1 MADLG
6 VTVELI
12 PNFDKLESAL
22 SNYKDF
28 PIQVDAA
35 ALQKSISSAIKNAS
49 STKLKVNV
57 DTANITAQ
65 IKKAISAAGTGTTS
79 SGKAKS
85 SAASTRSSTTKSSS
99 SKSSPSGKTDAEKA
113 AERQLRT
120 MERQATSL
128 RQTMSYL
135 KNMPSP
141 IDSKAISAAE
151 TAMKKFESTTKGTAE
166 SVNALK
172 EAQQATNIAFSRNNL
187 KAAEKAERSMLDV
200 QQIRSKFGTL
210 NQGNLFGK
218 ENVDS
223 LDKMLKQYKSMADFT
238 PEKYALEKNIKK
250 MWTTVSRQNSQ
261 SVADSAL
268 ASGQKYITQL
278 QALKDKGT
286 LQNYDWTA
294 FENAKS
300 VFQNAAAG
308 TYELEQGLNG
318 LRSAWADAS
327 AQADLFNAKQTATVR
342 SQRSQEH
349 LANIYRQASE
359 TLKNNPKAAGSYFQ
373 GELRN
378 IMSRA
383 RNPGEGDSVE
393 GLQRDLAAVRSSMEE
408 LGFTSETVGQKLTRL
423 FKDHFNTA
431 IAMAGLHLLQ
441 NGLQQTLQNVI
452 DVDTA
457 MTDLKKVSEGSS
469 QDYANYLDSAGE
481 RAKSL
486 GASITDVI
494 GATSEFSR
502 LGFNLEDA
510 SNLGDWAT
518 KYMNVSEYTN
528 IEDAAQSLVS
538 TLQGFHLAAD
548 DVGSVVDRFNE
559 VGNNYAVSS
568 QGLGEALQRSAAAL
582 YAGGNS
588 LDESLGLVTAAN
600 EVVQDPDTVG
610 TWAKTLSMYLR
621 AAKADAK
628 EAGIETDGMANS
640 VSELRDTIKT
650 LTHDK
655 VDIMADKAGTQF
667 KSTTQIMRE
676 IAGVYDQ
683 LSDVDQAALLKT
695 ISGKRMAN
703 TTSALIQNW
712 STVEDVIK
720 STQNATGSAD
730 AENAKYLDSI
740 QGKLAQFQAQFQSAS
755 TSVLDSG
762 LVKGT
767 IDAGSGILGF
777 FNTLIDKLGIL
788 PGLIAPVT
796 SLLLSMNGKS
806 IIGGKGESGENIFG
820 GSGLFSWLKNYN
832 TKNHDYW
839 QEQNEILKSYA
850 QMKQKL
856 RGADFEKALSGAS
869 IQSREFAKSLDTVGN
884 EYDVVSGQIDNFT
897 AKQEKVGTLGA
908 KIASTFKG
916 IGSAIASMAV
926 SMAAAMVIQAVLN
939 GIATFIDKIHMSAKE
954 ASEITETVLS
964 NYSQATSEIDNNL
977 SSVENMRERFEELSK
992 GVSNS
997 GENISLTTEQFQEY
1011 NDIVSQLVAIN
1022 PALVQG
1028 YNDENQAIIDRNNS
1042 IERTIELLKQ
1052 QRVEEAKN
1060 AVYGGIS
1067 DNDGGLN
1074 NAQAAY
1080 VAFREEYKN
1089 ARTGEKEVDKKA
1101 ANLFTK
1107 IYSAAKDK
1115 SDKNANKVMSIIQKA
1130 TGKSYDDFV
1139 KEGKIKGSLGI
1150 SGRFSSTGWRKEY
1163 FESNA
1168 AAIKENLADI
1178 VAQLSDAGLL
1188 SNELAAEANNV
1199 AQGWNVAGDTIEAT
1213 TDTVSQMI
1221 NTAFQANEKYYD
1233 MTPEQQQFLS
1243 TFANSLDAS
1252 KLNAAG
1258 VENAATDYAEAMMK
1272 VAKYNDNAK
1281 KSMEDYADLIKN
1293 RGSMTVSEYQEKA
1306 QKAML
1311 SLKGTLRSELSKE
1324 ELDAIDFRKMFGL
1337 EDLQKQTDDLKATI
1351 TDNLS
1356 DVKITDP
1363 GKMEEIV
1370 GLYQNW
1376 VDLHKEMSKLGVT
1389 SEEVNKAT
1397 FGNLDLNDRS
1407 SVQWTKEN
1415 LEKYKSE
1422 FLSWAPDKEKKKWE
1436 NDTKAMGQ
1444 YWQNFVNDMD
1454 GSVSTVLGSWGEF
1467 GKDKIPIAFTPL
1479 LDANG
1484 TLTPLSSDEVNS
1496 YINGIVGRAASMPGE
1511 LADNILKLDKAQ
1523 YGIIADIG
1531 ATAERTADIM
1541 HFAGSDGALAQISS
1555 AIQDFCETNGYST
1568 GEFFNAVQSG
1578 SEDAMK
1584 ALAAMTMTAQDFN
1597 LDNLTGDQISTFNK
1611 IIATSGDNV
1620 SEYLG
1625 KLQAIDQAGHL
1636 GEFLD
1641 EFNKKLQAQSG
1652 AVRTVAQD
1660 LTDYQNALEKSTD
1673 NVKTHEDMVSIYDE
1687 FAKSVK
1693 KGQINTDTARA
1704 QMELLIGKVVDLKEA
1719 KKWISE
1725 NQGFFLTGKDED
1737 KVGQDLTGGFNTLH
1751 KKYNAL
1757 SKDQKALVDGMMQVD
1772 WKNGSI
1778 SVAANDVVDLARA
1791 FGMSTASLQ
1800 QFFDLVDSYS
1810 NPTETNISTVSDTVD
1825 QLNQATIDAGKNIE
1839 PSLRASKA
1847 AWDSLTVA
1855 EKQALEAAT
1864 KNTGIDPTQMTY
1876 NDIERLTNS
1885 YNALNAAMGK
1895 DFSTANVEKFFSG
1908 IGESVVTVEKLSDGT
1923 QSIDI
1928 KNVSAFVDKVKELSG
1943 LNISEGDLPTMLN
1956 LLNTKTRENGDPYK
1970 FTINGEAPITEEDTT
1985 QQMMDDLTEVF
1996 EHKYNLNIDTT
2007 EAEAKIDALIEKCKS
2022 FADGSYRTGA
2032 TDTSSKSGGVK
2043 YSEPIGPEYQ
2053 PKPIVFK
2060 TDTTQLDQAKQ
2071 NLQDLQEAGI
2081 IDPEVDINVV
2091 THMDENAQKF
2101 LAGQKLVDNS
2111 QSVSINATT
2120 HMDSPAQTIINGT
2133 LSPSIPVTVNASTNA
2148 DQETQSL
2155 LNGSK
2160 QVGVQVSAN
2169 VDTPNDPVTPA
2180 AQEMGKALDS
2190 AINKQR
2196 VVNVNTSAAISNVSS
2211 LAGLMNSVRSKTVT
2225 ITVNKKTYET
2235 TTTGSSGP
2243 GKNKYTGGYT
2253 GFTGTMTGMAS
2264 GGQSVGG
2271 KTLVGELGPEQWIS
2285 RDGKHSKIV
2294 GKHGME
2300 VIDTKRGDAIVPAN
2314 ITAGLIRGGL
2324 KQSYDGAS
2332 SSGSLANLDYG
2343 TGGKYYNWKG
2353 TSSAKTK
2360 TQKVKVTAD
2369 TSKLEDAAKEA
2380 LDKIKEEVED
2390 IIDQLEH
2397 KIYLV
2402 EKQRGDPMQIVAYYK
2417 QIQAEAK
2424 KAADRFRAQGQKD
2437 SSEYVRSQ
2445 QKTWWEAHDSIID
2458 TMKDMYDK
2466 ITSEHENAIKLAE
2479 RSLDRLLDTDKLE
2492 RSFTRAQRKIF
2503 NSAKLSQNIL
2513 NGVAKK
2519 GNPLAGIFSGIADS
2533 FETKTVDTIFS
2544 SIDGDAIESTLN
2556 GIIDHYR
2563 EAQKNLHK
2571 EAQYYRG
2578 MGYSDLSDEVAD
2590 LSDQWWEYED
2600 AVKDIKQKVIDYLSD
2615 IVDAASESVDT
2626 IQDVL
2631 DTFKKAAEE
2640 YSTNGGFISVDT
2652 FQEISKL
2659 GVEYMGYLKDENG
2672 LLTINEEMINR
2683 VIKAKTDQMALE
2695 SASAYVERL
2704 RMALQEN
2711 DVVSLNNLLNATA
2724 DLTEVQWGSVYAQL
2738 AMLDLT
2744 EEGYAQAVKNVDA
2757 YRSILS
2763 NVKSGVGIDFD
2774 DSKDSVDALFKYVED
2789 MIRDEIDQ
2797 QVDALEELKDK
2808 YSEIIDKKKESLQL
2822 SKDEADYQ
2830 DEVADK
2836 VKEMAKLQEKIN
2848 ALSLDDSR
2856 ESIAKRKDLEEQ
2868 LADLQKELGETQAN
2882 EAYDRQTDNLDKLQE
2897 AYEKEKDAEI
2907 KKLQDSISSEE
2918 KLYQMARKRIQDGWA
2933 TLYDDLIEYNTR
2945 AGSDINAKVTQAWQ
2959 DAQKAME
2966 KYNATYL
2973 EVYDRLGENGSNSS
2987 SNGSNSNTIGDS
2999 NKYGT
3004 SDAEAADIKYIVGQM
3019 KKNSDKWSKNMTKD
3033 QKDELNKKNWDWSKQ
3048 LNSKYDLGV
3057 YYDGSTGI
3065 WYDKDHDNIYSKYL
3079 GKLHS
3084 GGVVG
3089 DFSTL
3094 RQDEMIAT
3102 LQKGEIVLD
3111 KPKQQSLDSILKVM
3125 SAITSGLSASTL
3137 PDLSKTA
3144 QMPVSGVN
3152 REVITIPRENITNVT
3167 FGDTIIKGADG
3178 DTVKQHEAVSRRMV
3192 NDIIEVLKIKK

>member
-22 SNYKDF
+22 NNYKDF

-65 IKKAISAAGTGTTS
+65 IKKAISAAGSGTTS

-99 SKSSPSGKTDAEKA
+99 SKSSTSGKTDAEKA

-120 MERQATSL
+120 MERQATGL

-151 TAMKKFESTTKGTAE
+151 TAMKKFESTTKGTVE

-200 QQIRSKFGTL
+200 QQIRSKFGKL
-210 NQGNLFGK
+210 KQGNLFGE
-218 ENVDS
+218 ENVAS
-223 LDKMLKQYKSMADFT
+223 LDKMLKQYKNMADFT

-261 SVADSAL
+261 SVTDSVL

-308 TYELEQGLNG
+308 TYELEQSLNG

-359 TLKNNPKAAGSYFQ
+359 TLKNNPKAEGSYFQ

-441 NGLQQTLQNVI
+441 NGLQQTLQNVV

-730 AENAKYLDSI
+730 AENAKHLDSI
-740 QGKLAQFQAQFQSAS
+740 EGKMQQFQATFQSLS
-755 TSVLDSG
+755 TSILDSG

-767 IDAGSGILGF
+767 IGAGSGILGF
-777 FNTLIDKLGIL
+777 FDTLIDKLGVL

-820 GSGLFSWLKNYN
+820 GSGLFSSLKNYN

-856 RGADFEKALSGAS
+856 RGADFENALSGAA

-908 KIASTFKG
+908 KITSTFKG

-926 SMAAAMVIQAVLN
+926 SMAAVWVVSKLVEGAI
-939 GIATFIDKIHMSAKE
+939 TTIDKSFMTGAE
-954 ASEITETVLS
+954 AVEVTSKNLE
-964 NYSQATSEIDNNL
+964 NYTSSSKAIEENI
-977 SSVENMRERFEELSK
+977 SSVEGLRDRFEELAK
-992 GVSNS
+992 GVSSS
-997 GENISLTTEQFQEY
+997 GENISLSAEQFQEY

-1028 YNDENQAIIDRNNS
+1028 YNNENQAIIDKNNS

-1052 QRVEEAKN
+1052 QRVEEAKK
-1060 AVYGGIS
+1060 AVYGGA
-1067 DNDGGLN
+1067 DENDDGKT
-1074 NAQAAY
+1074 NAQAAFLSSKDAY
-1080 VAFREEYKN
+1080 ETAKKTQSEIGQSFDTFIEKVFSEANSGEN
-1089 ARTGEKEVDKKA
+1089 ASKTNSGKIKSILKKYTG
-1101 ANLFTK
+1101 
-1107 IYSAAKDK
+1107 
-1115 SDKNANKVMSIIQKA
+1115 Q
-1130 TGKSYDDFV
+1130 SYDDYV
-1139 KEGKIKGSLGI
+1139 KQYGITGTGGMKYYLLANTEAIRENI
-1150 SGRFSSTGWRKEY
+1150 SG
-1163 FESNA
+1163 
-1168 AAIKENLADI
+1168 I
-1178 VAQLSDAGLL
+1178 VAD
-1188 SNELAAEANNV
+1188 
-1199 AQGWNVAGDTIEAT
+1199 
-1213 TDTVSQMI
+1213 
-1221 NTAFQANEKYYD
+1221 
-1233 MTPEQQQFLS
+1233 
-1243 TFANSLDAS
+1243 
-1252 KLNAAG
+1252 LNAADVLSG
-1258 VENAATDYAEAMMK
+1258 SLASEATNIAQQWGNAGKQIENSTSDLSSMIGMAFQTDEDYYDGLTKNQQMFLDAFSSGIDSSILATNTEDAATDYAEAMMK

-1281 KSMEDYADLIKN
+1281 KSMEDYTDLIQN
-1293 RGSMTVSEYQEKA
+1293 RGSMTLLQYREQA
-1306 QKAML
+1306 QKAMM
-1311 SLKGTLRSELSKE
+1311 SLKGALRSELTE
-1324 ELDAIDFRKMFGL
+1324 DELNAIDFRKIFGV
-1337 EDLQKQTDDLKATI
+1337 EDFQKQTDDLKATI

-1370 GLYQNW
+1370 CLYQNW

-1389 SEEVNKAT
+1389 SEELNKAT

-1422 FLSWAPDKEKKKWE
+1422 FLSWAPEKEKKKWE
-1436 NDTKAMGQ
+1436 NDTKAMGK
-1444 YWQNFVNDMD
+1444 YWQNFVKDMD
-1454 GSVSTVLGSWGEF
+1454 GSVSTVLGSWGTF
-1467 GKDKIPIAFTPL
+1467 GKDEIPIAFTPL

-1496 YINGIVGRAASMPGE
+1496 YINGIVGRAASMPGK

-1531 ATAERTADIM
+1531 DTAERTAEIM

-1555 AIQDFCETNGYST
+1555 AIQEFCATNGYST
-1568 GEFFNAVQSG
+1568 GEFFNAIQSG

-1597 LDNLTGDQISTFNK
+1597 LDNLTGDQLSTFDK
-1611 IIATSGDNV
+1611 IIATSGDNI

-1660 LTDYQNALEKSTD
+1660 LTDYQTALEKSTD

-1876 NDIERLTNS
+1876 NDIERLTDS

-1985 QQMMDDLTEVF
+1985 QRMMDDLTEVF

-2007 EAEAKIDALIEKCKS
+2007 EAEAKIDALIEKLKS
-2022 FADGSYRTGA
+2022 FADGSYRTGT
-2032 TDTSSKSGGVK
+2032 TDTSDKSGGVK

-2148 DQETQSL
+2148 DKETQSL

-2190 AINKQR
+2190 AINKPR
-2196 VVNVNTSAAISNVSS
+2196 VVNVNTSAAISNVDS
-2211 LAGLMNSVRSKTVT
+2211 LVGSIKSVKSKTVT
-2225 ITVNKKTYET
+2225 IHVNTVQTTRTEAQTAADIRSRREGNKKQ
-2235 TTTGSSGP
+2235 
-2243 GKNKYTGGYT
+2243 
-2253 GFTGTMTGMAS
+2253 GFTGHVGKMTQYAS

-2324 KQSYDGAS
+2324 KQSYNGAS
-2332 SSGSLANLDYG
+2332 SSGALANLAYG
-2343 TGGKYYNWKG
+2343 TGGKYYNANG

-2417 QIQAEAK
+2417 QIQDEAK
-2424 KAADRFRAQGQKD
+2424 KAADKFRAQGQKD

-2466 ITSEHENAIKLAE
+2466 ITSEHENAVKLAE

-2571 EAQYYRG
+2571 EAQFYRG

-2600 AVKDIKQKVIDYLSD
+2600 AVKDVKQKVIDYLSD
-2615 IVDAASESVDT
+2615 IVDAASDSVDT

-2631 DTFKKAAEE
+2631 DTFKDAAKE

-2652 FQEISKL
+2652 FQEIMKL
-2659 GVEYMGYLKDENG
+2659 GPESLGYLQDENG
-2672 LLTINEEMINR
+2672 LLTINEEAIKK
-2683 VIKAKTDQMALE
+2683 VIKAKNEQLALE
-2695 SASAYVERL
+2695 SAAAYVESLRL
-2704 RMALQEN
+2704 ALQEN

-2744 EEGYAQAVKNVDA
+2744 KEGYQKAVAQIDMRRKL
-2757 YRSILS
+2757 LS
-2763 NVKSGVGIDFD
+2763 NVQEGVGIDVD
-2774 DSKDSVDALFKYVED
+2774 DMKDGV
-2789 MIRDEIDQ
+2789 DEIFDYVKEMIKDNIDR

-2822 SKDEADYQ
+2822 TKDEADYQ

-2868 LADLQKELGETQAN
+2868 LADLQKELASDQADH
-2882 EAYDRQTDNLDKLQE
+2882 AYDKQTDNLDKMQE
-2897 AYEKEKDAEI
+2897 SYEKEKDAEI
-2907 KKLQDSISSEE
+2907 KKLQESIQSAER
-2918 KLYQMARKRIQDGWA
+2918 LDAAARKYIKENWNNLYT
-2933 TLYDDLIEYNTR
+2933 TLETWNEEY
-2945 AGSDINAKVTQAWQ
+2945 GSHLTKELQTSWSKALDAAKQYGDYLTALDAIGSGGTNANKT
-2959 DAQKAME
+2959 
-2966 KYNATYL
+2966 
-2973 EVYDRLGENGSNSS
+2973 GS
-2987 SNGSNSNTIGDS
+2987 SNVLGDS
-2999 NKYGT
+2999 SK
-3004 SDAEAADIKYIVGQM
+3004 ADISNEDHIKYIVDQM
-3019 KKNSDKWSKNMTKD
+3019 EKNSAAWFGASEAK
-3033 QKDELNKKNWDWSKQ
+3033 QKELNEANLQ
-3048 LNSKYDLGV
+3048 LSNALRQYGEDPKRVNGTWYASDGTLLYEKYH
-3057 YYDGSTGI
+3057 T
-3065 WYDKDHDNIYSKYL
+3065 
-3079 GKLHS
+3079 

-3089 DFSTL
+3089 DASTL
-3094 RQDEMIAT
+3094 RQDEMMAI

-3125 SAITSGLSASTL
+3125 SAITSGLSASAM

>member
-1 MADLG
+1 
-6 VTVELI
+6 
-12 PNFDKLESAL
+12 
-22 SNYKDF
+22 
-28 PIQVDAA
+28 
-35 ALQKSISSAIKNAS
+35 
-49 STKLKVNV
+49 
-57 DTANITAQ
+57 
-65 IKKAISAAGTGTTS
+65 
-79 SGKAKS
+79 
-85 SAASTRSSTTKSSS
+85 
-99 SKSSPSGKTDAEKA
+99 
-113 AERQLRT
+113 
-120 MERQATSL
+120 
-128 RQTMSYL
+128 
-135 KNMPSP
+135 
-141 IDSKAISAAE
+141 
-151 TAMKKFESTTKGTAE
+151 
-166 SVNALK
+166 
-172 EAQQATNIAFSRNNL
+172 
-187 KAAEKAERSMLDV
+187 
-200 QQIRSKFGTL
+200 
-210 NQGNLFGK
+210 
-218 ENVDS
+218 
-223 LDKMLKQYKSMADFT
+223 
-238 PEKYALEKNIKK
+238 
-250 MWTTVSRQNSQ
+250 
-261 SVADSAL
+261 
-268 ASGQKYITQL
+268 
-278 QALKDKGT
+278 
-286 LQNYDWTA
+286 
-294 FENAKS
+294 
-300 VFQNAAAG
+300 
-308 TYELEQGLNG
+308 
-318 LRSAWADAS
+318 
-327 AQADLFNAKQTATVR
+327 
-342 SQRSQEH
+342 
-349 LANIYRQASE
+349 
-359 TLKNNPKAAGSYFQ
+359 
-373 GELRN
+373 
-378 IMSRA
+378 
-383 RNPGEGDSVE
+383 
-393 GLQRDLAAVRSSMEE
+393 
-408 LGFTSETVGQKLTRL
+408 
-423 FKDHFNTA
+423 
-431 IAMAGLHLLQ
+431 
-441 NGLQQTLQNVI
+441 
-452 DVDTA
+452 
-457 MTDLKKVSEGSS
+457 
-469 QDYANYLDSAGE
+469 
-481 RAKSL
+481 
-486 GASITDVI
+486 
-494 GATSEFSR
+494 
-502 LGFNLEDA
+502 
-510 SNLGDWAT
+510 
-518 KYMNVSEYTN
+518 
-528 IEDAAQSLVS
+528 
-538 TLQGFHLAAD
+538 
-548 DVGSVVDRFNE
+548 
-559 VGNNYAVSS
+559 
-568 QGLGEALQRSAAAL
+568 
-582 YAGGNS
+582 
-588 LDESLGLVTAAN
+588 
-600 EVVQDPDTVG
+600 
-610 TWAKTLSMYLR
+610 
-621 AAKADAK
+621 
-628 EAGIETDGMANS
+628 
-640 VSELRDTIKT
+640 
-650 LTHDK
+650 
-655 VDIMADKAGTQF
+655 
-667 KSTTQIMRE
+667 
-676 IAGVYDQ
+676 
-683 LSDVDQAALLKT
+683 
-695 ISGKRMAN
+695 MAN

-856 RGADFEKALSGAS
+856 SGADFEKALSGAS

-884 EYDVVSGQIDNFT
+884 EYDVVSGKIDNFT

-926 SMAAAMVIQAVLN
+926 SMAAAMVIQTVLT

-1089 ARTGEKEVDKKA
+1089 ARAGEKEVDKKA

-1139 KEGKIKGSLGI
+1139 KEGEIKGSLGI

-1243 TFANSLDAS
+1243 TFSNSLDAS

-1281 KSMEDYADLIKN
+1281 KSMGDYADLIKN

-1389 SEEVNKAT
+1389 SKELNKAT

-1407 SVQWTKEN
+1407 SIQWTKEN

-1422 FLSWAPDKEKKKWE
+1422 FLSWAPEKEKKKWE
-1436 NDTKAMGQ
+1436 NDTKAMGK

-1568 GEFFNAVQSG
+1568 GEFFNAIQSG
-1578 SEDAMK
+1578 SEDAIK

-1597 LDNLTGDQISTFNK
+1597 LDNLTGDQISTFDK

-1876 NDIERLTNS
+1876 NDIKRLTDS

-2022 FADGSYRTGA
+2022 IADGSYRTGA
-2032 TDTSSKSGGVK
+2032 TDTSDKSGGVR

-2091 THMDENAQKF
+2091 THMDENSQKF

-2190 AINKQR
+2190 AINKPR
-2196 VVNVNTSAAISNVSS
+2196 VVNVNTSAALSNVNS
-2211 LAGLMNSVRSKTVT
+2211 LVGSINSVKSKTVT

-2235 TTTGSSGP
+2235 TTDDSSGP

-2264 GGQSVGG
+2264 GGKSVGG

-2332 SSGSLANLDYG
+2332 SSGALANLDYG

-2353 TSSAKTK
+2353 PSSAKTK
-2360 TQKVKVTAD
+2360 IQKVKVTAD

-2417 QIQAEAK
+2417 QIQDEAK

-2600 AVKDIKQKVIDYLSD
+2600 AVKDVKQKVIDYLSD
-2615 IVDAASESVDT
+2615 IVDAASDSVDT

-2631 DTFKKAAEE
+2631 DTFKDAAKE

-2652 FQEISKL
+2652 FQEIMKL
-2659 GVEYMGYLKDENG
+2659 GPEYLGYLQDENG
-2672 LLTINEEMINR
+2672 LLTINEEAIKK
-2683 VIKAKTDQMALE
+2683 VIKAKNEQLALE
-2695 SASAYVERL
+2695 SAAAYVESLRL
-2704 RMALQEN
+2704 ALQEN

-2738 AMLDLT
+2738 AMLNLT
-2744 EEGYAQAVKNVDA
+2744 KEGYQKAVAQINM
-2757 YRSILS
+2757 RRNLLS
-2763 NVKSGVGIDFD
+2763 NVQEGVGIDVD
-2774 DSKDSVDALFKYVED
+2774 DMKDGV
-2789 MIRDEIDQ
+2789 DEIFDYVKEMIKDNIDR

-2808 YSEIIDKKKESLQL
+2808 YGEIIDKKKESLQL
-2822 SKDEADYQ
+2822 TKDEADYQ

-2868 LADLQKELGETQAN
+2868 LADLQKELASDQADH
-2882 EAYDRQTDNLDKLQE
+2882 AYDKQTDNLDKMQE

-2907 KKLQDSISSEE
+2907 KKLQESIQSAERLDAAARKYIKENWNNLYTTLETWNEKYGSHLTKELQASWSKALDAAKQYGDYLTALDAIGSSGANANKTGTDSNVVGTSQQLSDSDKQDISSIVERM
-2918 KLYQMARKRIQDGWA
+2918 KAR
-2933 TLYDDLIEYNTR
+2933 
-2945 AGSDINAKVTQAWQ
+2945 SD
-2959 DAQKAME
+2959 
-2966 KYNATYL
+2966 
-2973 EVYDRLGENGSNSS
+2973 S
-2987 SNGSNSNTIGDS
+2987 
-2999 NKYGT
+2999 
-3004 SDAEAADIKYIVGQM
+3004 
-3019 KKNSDKWSKNMTKD
+3019 WSPNMTKTERD
-3033 QKDELNKKNWDWSKQ
+3033 ALNKANNDDAQ
-3048 LNSKYDLGV
+3048 TINTKYKLGF
-3057 YYDGSTGI
+3057 YYNGHTGVWRDKDGNNI
-3065 WYDKDHDNIYSKYL
+3065 YDKWLKVYHT
-3079 GKLHS
+3079 

-3089 DFSTL
+3089 DASTL
-3094 RQDEMIAT
+3094 RQDEMMAI

-3125 SAITSGLSASTL
+3125 SAITSGLSASAL
-3137 PDLSKTA
+3137 PDLSKAA

-3152 REVITIPRENITNVT
+3152 REVVTIPRENVTNVT

>member
-1 MADLG
+1 
-6 VTVELI
+6 
-12 PNFDKLESAL
+12 
-22 SNYKDF
+22 
-28 PIQVDAA
+28 
-35 ALQKSISSAIKNAS
+35 
-49 STKLKVNV
+49 
-57 DTANITAQ
+57 
-65 IKKAISAAGTGTTS
+65 
-79 SGKAKS
+79 
-85 SAASTRSSTTKSSS
+85 
-99 SKSSPSGKTDAEKA
+99 
-113 AERQLRT
+113 
-120 MERQATSL
+120 
-128 RQTMSYL
+128 
-135 KNMPSP
+135 
-141 IDSKAISAAE
+141 
-151 TAMKKFESTTKGTAE
+151 
-166 SVNALK
+166 
-172 EAQQATNIAFSRNNL
+172 
-187 KAAEKAERSMLDV
+187 
-200 QQIRSKFGTL
+200 
-210 NQGNLFGK
+210 
-218 ENVDS
+218 
-223 LDKMLKQYKSMADFT
+223 
-238 PEKYALEKNIKK
+238 
-250 MWTTVSRQNSQ
+250 
-261 SVADSAL
+261 
-268 ASGQKYITQL
+268 
-278 QALKDKGT
+278 
-286 LQNYDWTA
+286 
-294 FENAKS
+294 
-300 VFQNAAAG
+300 
-308 TYELEQGLNG
+308 
-318 LRSAWADAS
+318 
-327 AQADLFNAKQTATVR
+327 
-342 SQRSQEH
+342 
-349 LANIYRQASE
+349 
-359 TLKNNPKAAGSYFQ
+359 
-373 GELRN
+373 
-378 IMSRA
+378 
-383 RNPGEGDSVE
+383 
-393 GLQRDLAAVRSSMEE
+393 
-408 LGFTSETVGQKLTRL
+408 
-423 FKDHFNTA
+423 
-431 IAMAGLHLLQ
+431 
-441 NGLQQTLQNVI
+441 
-452 DVDTA
+452 
-457 MTDLKKVSEGSS
+457 
-469 QDYANYLDSAGE
+469 
-481 RAKSL
+481 
-486 GASITDVI
+486 
-494 GATSEFSR
+494 
-502 LGFNLEDA
+502 
-510 SNLGDWAT
+510 
-518 KYMNVSEYTN
+518 
-528 IEDAAQSLVS
+528 
-538 TLQGFHLAAD
+538 
-548 DVGSVVDRFNE
+548 
-559 VGNNYAVSS
+559 
-568 QGLGEALQRSAAAL
+568 
-582 YAGGNS
+582 
-588 LDESLGLVTAAN
+588 
-600 EVVQDPDTVG
+600 
-610 TWAKTLSMYLR
+610 
-621 AAKADAK
+621 
-628 EAGIETDGMANS
+628 
-640 VSELRDTIKT
+640 
-650 LTHDK
+650 
-655 VDIMADKAGTQF
+655 
-667 KSTTQIMRE
+667 
-676 IAGVYDQ
+676 
-683 LSDVDQAALLKT
+683 
-695 ISGKRMAN
+695 MAN
-703 TTSALIQNW
+703 TTAALIQNW

-730 AENAKYLDSI
+730 AENAKHLDSI
-740 QGKLAQFQAQFQSAS
+740 QGKMQQFQAQFQSVS

-777 FNTLIDKLGIL
+777 FNTLIDKLGVL
-788 PGLIAPVT
+788 PGLLAPVT

-820 GSGLFSWLKNYN
+820 GSGLFSSLKNYN

-856 RGADFEKALSGAS
+856 RGADFENALSGAA

-908 KIASTFKG
+908 KITSTFKG

-926 SMAAAMVIQAVLN
+926 SMAAVWVVSKLVEGAI
-939 GIATFIDKIHMSAKE
+939 TTIDKSFMTGAE
-954 ASEITETVLS
+954 AVEVTSKNLE
-964 NYSQATSEIDNNL
+964 NYTSSSKAIEENI
-977 SSVENMRERFEELSK
+977 SSVEGLRDRFEELAK
-992 GVSNS
+992 GVSSS
-997 GENISLTTEQFQEY
+997 GENISLSAEQFQEY

-1028 YNDENQAIIDRNNS
+1028 YNNENQAIIDKNNS

-1052 QRVEEAKN
+1052 QRVEEAKK
-1060 AVYGGIS
+1060 AVYGGA
-1067 DNDGGLN
+1067 DENDDGKT
-1074 NAQAAY
+1074 NAQAAFLSSKDAY
-1080 VAFREEYKN
+1080 ETAKKTQSEIGQSFDTFIEKVFSEANSGEN
-1089 ARTGEKEVDKKA
+1089 ASKTNSGKIKSILKKYTG
-1101 ANLFTK
+1101 
-1107 IYSAAKDK
+1107 
-1115 SDKNANKVMSIIQKA
+1115 Q
-1130 TGKSYDDFV
+1130 SYDDYV
-1139 KEGKIKGSLGI
+1139 KQYGITGTGGMKYYLLANTEAIRENI
-1150 SGRFSSTGWRKEY
+1150 SG
-1163 FESNA
+1163 
-1168 AAIKENLADI
+1168 I
-1178 VAQLSDAGLL
+1178 VAD
-1188 SNELAAEANNV
+1188 
-1199 AQGWNVAGDTIEAT
+1199 
-1213 TDTVSQMI
+1213 
-1221 NTAFQANEKYYD
+1221 
-1233 MTPEQQQFLS
+1233 
-1243 TFANSLDAS
+1243 
-1252 KLNAAG
+1252 LNAADVLSG
-1258 VENAATDYAEAMMK
+1258 SLASEATNIAQQWGNAGKQIENSTSDLSSMIGMAFQTDEDYYDGLTKNQQMFLDAFSSGIDSSILATNTEDAATDYAEAMMK

-1281 KSMEDYADLIKN
+1281 KSMEDYTDLIQN
-1293 RGSMTVSEYQEKA
+1293 RGSMTLLQYREQA
-1306 QKAML
+1306 QKAMM
-1311 SLKGTLRSELSKE
+1311 SLKGALRSELTE
-1324 ELDAIDFRKMFGL
+1324 DELNAIDFRKIFGV
-1337 EDLQKQTDDLKATI
+1337 EDFQKQTDDLKATI

-1389 SEEVNKAT
+1389 SEELNKAT

-1422 FLSWAPDKEKKKWE
+1422 FLSWAPEKEKKKWE
-1436 NDTKAMGQ
+1436 NDTKAMGK
-1444 YWQNFVNDMD
+1444 YWQNFVKDMD
-1454 GSVSTVLGSWGEF
+1454 GSVSTVLGSWGTF
-1467 GKDKIPIAFTPL
+1467 GKDEIPIAFTPL

-1496 YINGIVGRAASMPGE
+1496 YINGIVGRAASMPGK

-1531 ATAERTADIM
+1531 DTAERTADIM

-1555 AIQDFCETNGYST
+1555 AIQEFCATNGYST
-1568 GEFFNAVQSG
+1568 GEFFNAIQSG

-1597 LDNLTGDQISTFNK
+1597 LDNLTGDQMSTFNK

-1876 NDIERLTNS
+1876 NDIERLTDS

-2022 FADGSYRTGA
+2022 IADGSYRTGA
-2032 TDTSSKSGGVK
+2032 TDTSDKSGGVK

-2190 AINKQR
+2190 AINKPR

-2324 KQSYDGAS
+2324 KQSYNGAS
-2332 SSGSLANLDYG
+2332 SSGALANLDYG

-2397 KIYLV
+2397 KIYLL
-2402 EKQRGDPMQIVAYYK
+2402 EEQHGDPYQIVTYYK
-2417 QIQAEAK
+2417 QIMDEAN
-2424 KAADRFRAQGQKD
+2424 KAANKFRAQGQKD
-2437 SSEYVRSQ
+2437 SSEYIRNL
-2445 QKTWWEAHDSIID
+2445 QKEWWSAHDAIID

-2466 ITSEHENAIKLAE
+2466 ITSEHENAVKLAE
-2479 RSLDRLLDTDKLE
+2479 RSLDRMLDTDKLE

-2571 EAQYYRG
+2571 EAQFYRG

-2600 AVKDIKQKVIDYLSD
+2600 AVKDVKQKVIDYLSD

>member
-22 SNYKDF
+22 NNYKDF

-65 IKKAISAAGTGTTS
+65 IKKAISAAGTGTNS

-85 SAASTRSSTTKSSS
+85 SATSTRSSTTKSSP
-99 SKSSPSGKTDAEKA
+99 SKSSTSGKTDAEKA

-120 MERQATSL
+120 MERQATGL

-151 TAMKKFESTTKGTAE
+151 TAMKKFESTTKGTVE

-200 QQIRSKFGTL
+200 QQIRSKFGKL
-210 NQGNLFGK
+210 KQGNLFGE
-218 ENVDS
+218 ENVAS

-261 SVADSAL
+261 SVTDSVL

-359 TLKNNPKAAGSYFQ
+359 TLKNNPKAAGSYLQ

-839 QEQNEILKSYA
+839 KGQNEILKSYA

-856 RGADFEKALSGAS
+856 SGADFEKALSGAS

-884 EYDVVSGQIDNFT
+884 ECDVVNGQIDNFT
-897 AKQEKVGTLGA
+897 AKQEKIGTLGA

-916 IGSAIASMAV
+916 VGSAIASMAV
-926 SMAAAMVIQAVLN
+926 SMAAIWA
-939 GIATFIDKIHMSAKE
+939 ATQLIRIGAEQIDKSFMTGAE
-954 ASEITETVLS
+954 AAEV
-964 NYSQATSEIDNNL
+964 TSENIESYT
-977 SSVENMRERFEELSK
+977 SSSKAIEENISTVEGLRDKFEELSK
-992 GVSNS
+992 GVSSS
-997 GENISLTTEQFQEY
+997 GENISLTAEQFQEY

-1028 YNDENQAIIDRNNS
+1028 YNDENQAIIDKNNS

-1060 AVYGGIS
+1060 AVYGGAS
-1067 DNDGGLN
+1067 ENDGGKT
-1074 NAQAAY
+1074 NAQAAFL
-1080 VAFREEYKN
+1080 ASKDEYKKAKQNQQMVGNQIETFINN
-1089 ARTGEKEVDKKA
+1089 A
-1101 ANLFTK
+1101 FTQAVADRQGYK
-1107 IYSAAKDK
+1107 V
-1115 SDKNANKVMSIIQKA
+1115 KNILQKYL
-1130 TGKSYDDFV
+1130 GNSYDDYLDQY
-1139 KEGKIKGSLGI
+1139 GLTKGGMADYLN
-1150 SGRFSSTGWRKEY
+1150 K
-1163 FESNA
+1163 NA
-1168 AAIKENLADI
+1168 DAVHDNIAAIVSELNEAGVLTSNMSSEGSNLIQSWGLAGE
-1178 VAQLSDAGLL
+1178 QLKNSIGDL
-1188 SNELAAEANNV
+1188 SN
-1199 AQGWNVAGDTIEAT
+1199 
-1213 TDTVSQMI
+1213 MI
-1221 NTAFQANEKYYD
+1221 GMAFQTDEAYYD
-1233 MTPEQQQFLS
+1233 TLTEKQQSFLDN
-1243 TFANSLDAS
+1243 FANSIDSSILEGD
-1252 KLNAAG
+1252 L
-1258 VENAATDYAEAMMK
+1258 ENSATDYATAMMK

-1281 KSMEDYADLIKN
+1281 KSMEDYANLIEN

-1422 FLSWAPDKEKKKWE
+1422 FLSWAPEKEKKKWE

-1444 YWQNFVNDMD
+1444 YWQNFVKDMD
-1454 GSVSTVLGSWGEF
+1454 GSVSTVLGSWGTF
-1467 GKDKIPIAFTPL
+1467 GKDEIPIAFTPL

-1531 ATAERTADIM
+1531 DTAERTADIM

-1555 AIQDFCETNGYST
+1555 AIQEFCATNGYST
-1568 GEFFNAVQSG
+1568 GEFFNAIQSG

-2022 FADGSYRTGA
+2022 FADGSYRTGT
-2032 TDTSSKSGGVK
+2032 TDESGKSGGVK

-2169 VDTPNDPVTPA
+2169 VDTPNDPVTPV

-2190 AINKQR
+2190 AIDKPR
-2196 VVNVNTSAAISNVSS
+2196 VVNVNTSAAISNVDS
-2211 LAGLMNSVRSKTVT
+2211 LVGSMKSVKSKTVT
-2225 ITVNKKTYET
+2225 IRVNTIQTTRTEAQTAADIHSRRVGNKTQDFA
-2235 TTTGSSGP
+2235 GHV
-2243 GKNKYTGGYT
+2243 GK
-2253 GFTGTMTGMAS
+2253 MTQYAS

-2402 EKQRGDPMQIVAYYK
+2402 EKLHGDPMQIVAYYK
-2417 QIQAEAK
+2417 QIQDEAK
-2424 KAADRFRAQGQKD
+2424 KAADKFRAQGQKD

-2466 ITSEHENAIKLAE
+2466 ITSEHENAVKLAE

-2600 AVKDIKQKVIDYLSD
+2600 AVKDVKQKVIDYLSD
-2615 IVDAASESVDT
+2615 IVDAASDSVDT
-2626 IQDVL
+2626 VQDVL

-2724 DLTEVQWGSVYAQL
+2724 DLTEVQWSSVYAQL

-2744 EEGYAQAVKNVDA
+2744 KEGYEQAVKNVDA

-2822 SKDEADYQ
+2822 SKDEAEYQ

-2836 VKEMAKLQEKIN
+2836 VKDMAKLQEKIN

-3125 SAITSGLSASTL
+3125 SAITSGLSASAL
-3137 PDLSKTA
+3137 PGLSKTA

-3152 REVITIPRENITNVT
+3152 REVVTIPRENITNVT

>member
-1 MADLG
+1 
-6 VTVELI
+6 
-12 PNFDKLESAL
+12 
-22 SNYKDF
+22 
-28 PIQVDAA
+28 
-35 ALQKSISSAIKNAS
+35 
-49 STKLKVNV
+49 
-57 DTANITAQ
+57 
-65 IKKAISAAGTGTTS
+65 
-79 SGKAKS
+79 
-85 SAASTRSSTTKSSS
+85 
-99 SKSSPSGKTDAEKA
+99 
-113 AERQLRT
+113 
-120 MERQATSL
+120 
-128 RQTMSYL
+128 
-135 KNMPSP
+135 
-141 IDSKAISAAE
+141 
-151 TAMKKFESTTKGTAE
+151 
-166 SVNALK
+166 
-172 EAQQATNIAFSRNNL
+172 
-187 KAAEKAERSMLDV
+187 
-200 QQIRSKFGTL
+200 
-210 NQGNLFGK
+210 
-218 ENVDS
+218 
-223 LDKMLKQYKSMADFT
+223 
-238 PEKYALEKNIKK
+238 
-250 MWTTVSRQNSQ
+250 
-261 SVADSAL
+261 
-268 ASGQKYITQL
+268 
-278 QALKDKGT
+278 
-286 LQNYDWTA
+286 
-294 FENAKS
+294 
-300 VFQNAAAG
+300 
-308 TYELEQGLNG
+308 
-318 LRSAWADAS
+318 
-327 AQADLFNAKQTATVR
+327 
-342 SQRSQEH
+342 
-349 LANIYRQASE
+349 
-359 TLKNNPKAAGSYFQ
+359 
-373 GELRN
+373 
-378 IMSRA
+378 
-383 RNPGEGDSVE
+383 
-393 GLQRDLAAVRSSMEE
+393 
-408 LGFTSETVGQKLTRL
+408 
-423 FKDHFNTA
+423 
-431 IAMAGLHLLQ
+431 
-441 NGLQQTLQNVI
+441 
-452 DVDTA
+452 
-457 MTDLKKVSEGSS
+457 
-469 QDYANYLDSAGE
+469 
-481 RAKSL
+481 
-486 GASITDVI
+486 
-494 GATSEFSR
+494 
-502 LGFNLEDA
+502 
-510 SNLGDWAT
+510 
-518 KYMNVSEYTN
+518 
-528 IEDAAQSLVS
+528 
-538 TLQGFHLAAD
+538 
-548 DVGSVVDRFNE
+548 
-559 VGNNYAVSS
+559 
-568 QGLGEALQRSAAAL
+568 
-582 YAGGNS
+582 
-588 LDESLGLVTAAN
+588 
-600 EVVQDPDTVG
+600 
-610 TWAKTLSMYLR
+610 
-621 AAKADAK
+621 
-628 EAGIETDGMANS
+628 
-640 VSELRDTIKT
+640 
-650 LTHDK
+650 
-655 VDIMADKAGTQF
+655 
-667 KSTTQIMRE
+667 
-676 IAGVYDQ
+676 
-683 LSDVDQAALLKT
+683 
-695 ISGKRMAN
+695 MAN

-720 STQNATGSAD
+720 STQNAAGSAD

-762 LVKGT
+762 FVKGT

-777 FNTLIDKLGIL
+777 FNTLIDKAGVI
-788 PGLIAPVT
+788 PGLITPIA
-796 SLLLSMNGKS
+796 SLFMSMNGKGL
-806 IIGGKGESGENIFG
+806 IGGKGEFGENTLD

-832 TKNHDYW
+832 TKNRDYW

-856 RGADFEKALSGAS
+856 SGADFEKALSGAS

-884 EYDVVSGQIDNFT
+884 AEDVVFSKIDNFT
-897 AKQEKVGTLGA
+897 AKQEKIGTLGA

-926 SMAAAMVIQAVLN
+926 SMAAVWA
-939 GIATFIDKIHMSAKE
+939 ATQLIRIGADQIDKSFMTGAE
-954 ASEITETVLS
+954 AAEV
-964 NYSQATSEIDNNL
+964 TSENIENYT
-977 SSVENMRERFEELSK
+977 SSSKAIEENISTVEGLRDKFEELSK
-992 GVSNS
+992 GVSSS
-997 GENISLTTEQFQEY
+997 GENISLTAEQFQEY

-1028 YNDENQAIIDRNNS
+1028 YNDENQAIIDKNNS

-1060 AVYGGIS
+1060 AVYGGTS
-1067 DNDGGLN
+1067 ENDGGKTNAQVAFLASKDEYKKAKQNQQMVGNQIETFIN
-1074 NAQAAY
+1074 NAFTQA
-1080 VAFREEYKN
+1080 VADKQGYK
-1089 ARTGEKEVDKKA
+1089 V
-1101 ANLFTK
+1101 
-1107 IYSAAKDK
+1107 
-1115 SDKNANKVMSIIQKA
+1115 KNILQKYL
-1130 TGKSYDDFV
+1130 GNSYDDYLDQY
-1139 KEGKIKGSLGI
+1139 GLTKGGMADYLN
-1150 SGRFSSTGWRKEY
+1150 K
-1163 FESNA
+1163 NA
-1168 AAIKENLADI
+1168 DAVHDNIAAIVSELNEAGVLTSNMSSEGSNLIQSWGLAGE
-1178 VAQLSDAGLL
+1178 QLKNSIGDL
-1188 SNELAAEANNV
+1188 SN
-1199 AQGWNVAGDTIEAT
+1199 
-1213 TDTVSQMI
+1213 MI
-1221 NTAFQANEKYYD
+1221 GMAFQTDEAYYD
-1233 MTPEQQQFLS
+1233 TLTEKQQSFLDN
-1243 TFANSLDAS
+1243 FADSIDSSILEGDLENS
-1252 KLNAAG
+1252 
-1258 VENAATDYAEAMMK
+1258 ATDYATAMMK

-1281 KSMEDYADLIKN
+1281 KSMEDYANLIEN

-1351 TDNLS
+1351 TDNLA

-1454 GSVSTVLGSWGEF
+1454 GSVSTVLGSWGTF
-1467 GKDKIPIAFTPL
+1467 GKDEIPIAFTPL

-1496 YINGIVGRAASMPGE
+1496 YINGIVGRAASMPGK

-1531 ATAERTADIM
+1531 DTAERTADIM

-1555 AIQDFCETNGYST
+1555 AIQEFCATNGYST
-1568 GEFFNAVQSG
+1568 GEFFNAIQSG

-2600 AVKDIKQKVIDYLSD
+2600 AVKDVKQKVIDYLSD

-2774 DSKDSVDALFKYVED
+2774 DSKDSIDALFKYVED

-2868 LADLQKELGETQAN
+2868 LADLQKELASDQADH
-2882 EAYDRQTDNLDKLQE
+2882 AYDKQTDNLDKMQE

-2987 SNGSNSNTIGDS
+2987 SNGSNSNIIGDS

-3004 SDAEAADIKYIVGQM
+3004 GDADAAGIARIVAKM
-3019 KKNSDKWSKNMTKD
+3019 KKNSDTWSANMTAE
-3033 QKDELNKKNWDWSKQ
+3033 QKKALNQKNADYAGQ
-3048 LNSKYDLGV
+3048 LNSQYDLGV
-3057 YYDGSTGI
+3057 HYDGHTGV
-3065 WYDKDHDNIYSKYL
+3065 WYDKYGNNIYDKYL
-3079 GKLHS
+3079 GIYHT

-3089 DFSTL
+3089 DASTL
-3094 RQDEMIAT
+3094 RQDEMMAI

-3125 SAITSGLSASTL
+3125 SAITSGLSASAL

-3152 REVITIPRENITNVT
+3152 REVVTIPRENVTNVT

>member
-1 MADLG
+1 
-6 VTVELI
+6 
-12 PNFDKLESAL
+12 
-22 SNYKDF
+22 
-28 PIQVDAA
+28 
-35 ALQKSISSAIKNAS
+35 
-49 STKLKVNV
+49 
-57 DTANITAQ
+57 
-65 IKKAISAAGTGTTS
+65 
-79 SGKAKS
+79 
-85 SAASTRSSTTKSSS
+85 
-99 SKSSPSGKTDAEKA
+99 
-113 AERQLRT
+113 
-120 MERQATSL
+120 
-128 RQTMSYL
+128 
-135 KNMPSP
+135 
-141 IDSKAISAAE
+141 
-151 TAMKKFESTTKGTAE
+151 
-166 SVNALK
+166 
-172 EAQQATNIAFSRNNL
+172 
-187 KAAEKAERSMLDV
+187 
-200 QQIRSKFGTL
+200 
-210 NQGNLFGK
+210 
-218 ENVDS
+218 
-223 LDKMLKQYKSMADFT
+223 
-238 PEKYALEKNIKK
+238 
-250 MWTTVSRQNSQ
+250 
-261 SVADSAL
+261 
-268 ASGQKYITQL
+268 
-278 QALKDKGT
+278 
-286 LQNYDWTA
+286 
-294 FENAKS
+294 
-300 VFQNAAAG
+300 
-308 TYELEQGLNG
+308 
-318 LRSAWADAS
+318 
-327 AQADLFNAKQTATVR
+327 
-342 SQRSQEH
+342 
-349 LANIYRQASE
+349 
-359 TLKNNPKAAGSYFQ
+359 
-373 GELRN
+373 
-378 IMSRA
+378 
-383 RNPGEGDSVE
+383 
-393 GLQRDLAAVRSSMEE
+393 
-408 LGFTSETVGQKLTRL
+408 
-423 FKDHFNTA
+423 
-431 IAMAGLHLLQ
+431 
-441 NGLQQTLQNVI
+441 
-452 DVDTA
+452 
-457 MTDLKKVSEGSS
+457 
-469 QDYANYLDSAGE
+469 
-481 RAKSL
+481 
-486 GASITDVI
+486 
-494 GATSEFSR
+494 
-502 LGFNLEDA
+502 
-510 SNLGDWAT
+510 
-518 KYMNVSEYTN
+518 
-528 IEDAAQSLVS
+528 
-538 TLQGFHLAAD
+538 
-548 DVGSVVDRFNE
+548 
-559 VGNNYAVSS
+559 
-568 QGLGEALQRSAAAL
+568 
-582 YAGGNS
+582 
-588 LDESLGLVTAAN
+588 
-600 EVVQDPDTVG
+600 
-610 TWAKTLSMYLR
+610 
-621 AAKADAK
+621 
-628 EAGIETDGMANS
+628 
-640 VSELRDTIKT
+640 
-650 LTHDK
+650 
-655 VDIMADKAGTQF
+655 
-667 KSTTQIMRE
+667 
-676 IAGVYDQ
+676 
-683 LSDVDQAALLKT
+683 
-695 ISGKRMAN
+695 MAN

-712 STVEDVIK
+712 STVEDVIE
-720 STQNATGSAD
+720 STKNATGSAD
-730 AENAKYLDSI
+730 AENAKHLDSI
-740 QGKLAQFQAQFQSAS
+740 EGKMQQFQATFQSLS
-755 TSVLDSG
+755 TSILDSG

-1139 KEGKIKGSLGI
+1139 KEGEIKGSLGI

-1389 SEEVNKAT
+1389 SKELNKAT

-1407 SVQWTKEN
+1407 SIQWTKEN

-1422 FLSWAPDKEKKKWE
+1422 FLSWAPEKEKKKWE
-1436 NDTKAMGQ
+1436 NDTKAMGK

-1568 GEFFNAVQSG
+1568 GEFFNAIQSG
-1578 SEDAMK
+1578 SEDAIK

-1597 LDNLTGDQISTFNK
+1597 LDNLTGDQISTFDK

-1660 LTDYQNALEKSTD
+1660 LTDYKTALEKSTD
-1673 NVKTHEDMVSIYDE
+1673 NVETHENMVSIYDE

-1876 NDIERLTNS
+1876 NDIERLTDS

-2032 TDTSSKSGGVK
+2032 TDTSDKSGGVK

-2155 LNGSK
+2155 LNGTK

-2397 KIYLV
+2397 KIYLL
-2402 EKQRGDPMQIVAYYK
+2402 EEQHGDPYQIVTYYK
-2417 QIQAEAK
+2417 QIMDEAN
-2424 KAADRFRAQGQKD
+2424 KAANKFRAQGQKD
-2437 SSEYVRSQ
+2437 SSEYIRNL
-2445 QKTWWEAHDSIID
+2445 QKEWWSAHDAIID

-2466 ITSEHENAIKLAE
+2466 ITSEHENAVKLAE

-2600 AVKDIKQKVIDYLSD
+2600 AVKDVKQKVIDYLSD
-2615 IVDAASESVDT
+2615 IVDAASDSVDT
-2626 IQDVL
+2626 VQDVL

-2882 EAYDRQTDNLDKLQE
+2882 EAYDRQTDNLDKMQE

-2918 KLYQMARKRIQDGWA
+2918 KLYQMARKRIQDGWES
-2933 TLYDDLIEYNTR
+2933 LYSDLMKWNTEY
-2945 AGSDINAKVTQAWQ
+2945 GSDLNSQLQSAWDNAT
-2959 DAQKAME
+2959 KAME
-2966 KYNATYL
+2966 KYKLSYL
-2973 EVYDRLGENGSNSS
+2973 ELYDKLGDSGSNSS
-2987 SNGSNSNTIGDS
+2987 SSGSNSTTLGDS
-2999 NKYGT
+2999 NKYGAGSQT
-3004 SDAEAADIKYIVGQM
+3004 EAITGIVQQM
-3019 KKNSDKWSKNMTKD
+3019 YDNSQAWHKASPDEKNNLKKA
-3033 QKDELNKKNWDWSKQ
+3033 
-3048 LNSKYDLGV
+3048 NSKLADKLKGNPYNLDISYDPHTGV
-3057 YYDGSTGI
+3057 WSFSDGTSL
-3065 WYDKDHDNIYSKYL
+3065 YKKYL
-3079 GKLHS
+3079 GKLHT

-3125 SAITSGLSASTL
+3125 SAITSGLSASAL

-3152 REVITIPRENITNVT
+3152 REVVTIPRENVTNVT

>member
-1 MADLG
+1 
-6 VTVELI
+6 
-12 PNFDKLESAL
+12 
-22 SNYKDF
+22 
-28 PIQVDAA
+28 
-35 ALQKSISSAIKNAS
+35 
-49 STKLKVNV
+49 
-57 DTANITAQ
+57 
-65 IKKAISAAGTGTTS
+65 
-79 SGKAKS
+79 
-85 SAASTRSSTTKSSS
+85 
-99 SKSSPSGKTDAEKA
+99 
-113 AERQLRT
+113 
-120 MERQATSL
+120 
-128 RQTMSYL
+128 
-135 KNMPSP
+135 
-141 IDSKAISAAE
+141 
-151 TAMKKFESTTKGTAE
+151 
-166 SVNALK
+166 
-172 EAQQATNIAFSRNNL
+172 
-187 KAAEKAERSMLDV
+187 
-200 QQIRSKFGTL
+200 
-210 NQGNLFGK
+210 
-218 ENVDS
+218 
-223 LDKMLKQYKSMADFT
+223 
-238 PEKYALEKNIKK
+238 
-250 MWTTVSRQNSQ
+250 
-261 SVADSAL
+261 
-268 ASGQKYITQL
+268 
-278 QALKDKGT
+278 
-286 LQNYDWTA
+286 
-294 FENAKS
+294 
-300 VFQNAAAG
+300 
-308 TYELEQGLNG
+308 
-318 LRSAWADAS
+318 
-327 AQADLFNAKQTATVR
+327 
-342 SQRSQEH
+342 
-349 LANIYRQASE
+349 
-359 TLKNNPKAAGSYFQ
+359 
-373 GELRN
+373 
-378 IMSRA
+378 
-383 RNPGEGDSVE
+383 
-393 GLQRDLAAVRSSMEE
+393 
-408 LGFTSETVGQKLTRL
+408 
-423 FKDHFNTA
+423 
-431 IAMAGLHLLQ
+431 
-441 NGLQQTLQNVI
+441 
-452 DVDTA
+452 
-457 MTDLKKVSEGSS
+457 
-469 QDYANYLDSAGE
+469 
-481 RAKSL
+481 
-486 GASITDVI
+486 
-494 GATSEFSR
+494 
-502 LGFNLEDA
+502 
-510 SNLGDWAT
+510 
-518 KYMNVSEYTN
+518 
-528 IEDAAQSLVS
+528 
-538 TLQGFHLAAD
+538 
-548 DVGSVVDRFNE
+548 
-559 VGNNYAVSS
+559 
-568 QGLGEALQRSAAAL
+568 
-582 YAGGNS
+582 
-588 LDESLGLVTAAN
+588 
-600 EVVQDPDTVG
+600 
-610 TWAKTLSMYLR
+610 
-621 AAKADAK
+621 
-628 EAGIETDGMANS
+628 
-640 VSELRDTIKT
+640 
-650 LTHDK
+650 
-655 VDIMADKAGTQF
+655 
-667 KSTTQIMRE
+667 
-676 IAGVYDQ
+676 
-683 LSDVDQAALLKT
+683 
-695 ISGKRMAN
+695 MAN

-720 STQNATGSAD
+720 STQNAAGSAD

-762 LVKGT
+762 FVKGT

-777 FNTLIDKLGIL
+777 FNTLIDKAGVI
-788 PGLIAPVT
+788 PGLITPIA
-796 SLLLSMNGKS
+796 SLFMSMNGKGL
-806 IIGGKGESGENIFG
+806 IGGKGEFGENTLD

-832 TKNHDYW
+832 TKNRDYW

-856 RGADFEKALSGAS
+856 SGADFEKALSGAS

-884 EYDVVSGQIDNFT
+884 AEDVVFSKIDNFT
-897 AKQEKVGTLGA
+897 AKQEKIGTLGA

-926 SMAAAMVIQAVLN
+926 SMAAVWA
-939 GIATFIDKIHMSAKE
+939 ATQLIRIGADQIDKSFMTGAE
-954 ASEITETVLS
+954 AAEV
-964 NYSQATSEIDNNL
+964 TSENIENYT
-977 SSVENMRERFEELSK
+977 SSSKAIEENISTVEGLRDKFEELSK
-992 GVSNS
+992 GVSSS
-997 GENISLTTEQFQEY
+997 GENISLTAEQFQEY

-1028 YNDENQAIIDRNNS
+1028 YNDENQAIIDKNNS

-1060 AVYGGIS
+1060 AVYGGTS
-1067 DNDGGLN
+1067 ENDGGKTNAQVAFLASKDEYKKAKQNQQMVGNQIETFIN
-1074 NAQAAY
+1074 NAFTQA
-1080 VAFREEYKN
+1080 VADKQGYK
-1089 ARTGEKEVDKKA
+1089 V
-1101 ANLFTK
+1101 
-1107 IYSAAKDK
+1107 
-1115 SDKNANKVMSIIQKA
+1115 KNILQKYL
-1130 TGKSYDDFV
+1130 GNSYDDYLDQY
-1139 KEGKIKGSLGI
+1139 GLTKGGMADYLN
-1150 SGRFSSTGWRKEY
+1150 K
-1163 FESNA
+1163 NA
-1168 AAIKENLADI
+1168 DAVHDNIAAIVSELNEAGVLTSNISSEGSNLIQSWGLAGE
-1178 VAQLSDAGLL
+1178 QLKNSIGDL
-1188 SNELAAEANNV
+1188 SN
-1199 AQGWNVAGDTIEAT
+1199 
-1213 TDTVSQMI
+1213 MI
-1221 NTAFQANEKYYD
+1221 GMAFQTDEAYYD
-1233 MTPEQQQFLS
+1233 TLTEKQQSFLDN
-1243 TFANSLDAS
+1243 FADSIDSSILEGDLENS
-1252 KLNAAG
+1252 
-1258 VENAATDYAEAMMK
+1258 ATDYATAMMK

-1281 KSMEDYADLIKN
+1281 KSMEDYANLIEN

-1351 TDNLS
+1351 TDNLA

-1422 FLSWAPDKEKKKWE
+1422 FLSWAPEKEKKKWE

-1444 YWQNFVNDMD
+1444 YWQNFVKDMD
-1454 GSVSTVLGSWGEF
+1454 GSVSTVLGSWGTF
-1467 GKDKIPIAFTPL
+1467 GKDEIPIAFTPL

-1496 YINGIVGRAASMPGE
+1496 YINGIVGRAASMPGK

-1531 ATAERTADIM
+1531 DTAERTADIM

-1555 AIQDFCETNGYST
+1555 AIQEFCATNGYST
-1568 GEFFNAVQSG
+1568 GEFFNAIQSG

-1597 LDNLTGDQISTFNK
+1597 LDNLTGDQISTFDK

-1660 LTDYQNALEKSTD
+1660 LTDYKTALEKSTD
-1673 NVKTHEDMVSIYDE
+1673 NVETHENMVSIYDE

-1876 NDIERLTNS
+1876 NDIERLTDS

-2032 TDTSSKSGGVK
+2032 TDTSDKSGGVK

-2155 LNGSK
+2155 LNGTK

-2397 KIYLV
+2397 KIYLL
-2402 EKQRGDPMQIVAYYK
+2402 EEQHGDPYQIVTYYK
-2417 QIQAEAK
+2417 QIMDEAN
-2424 KAADRFRAQGQKD
+2424 KAANKFRAQGQKD
-2437 SSEYVRSQ
+2437 SSEYIRNL
-2445 QKTWWEAHDSIID
+2445 QKEWWSAHDAIID

-2466 ITSEHENAIKLAE
+2466 ITSEHENAVKLAE

-2600 AVKDIKQKVIDYLSD
+2600 AVKDVKQKVIDYLSD
-2615 IVDAASESVDT
+2615 IVDAASDSVDT
-2626 IQDVL
+2626 VQDVL

-2652 FQEISKL
+2652 FQEIMKL
-2659 GVEYMGYLKDENG
+2659 GPEYLGYLQDENG
-2672 LLTINEEMINR
+2672 LLTINEEAIKK
-2683 VIKAKTDQMALE
+2683 VIKAKNEQMALE

-2704 RMALQEN
+2704 RLALQEN
-2711 DVVSLNNLLNATA
+2711 SIEDLNTLLTTTA

-2738 AMLDLT
+2738 AMLNLT
-2744 EEGYAQAVKNVDA
+2744 KEGYKKAVEHVNMV
-2757 YRSILS
+2757 RNLLS
-2763 NVKSGVGIDFD
+2763 NVQEGVGIDVD
-2774 DSKDSVDALFKYVED
+2774 DMKDGV
-2789 MIRDEIDQ
+2789 DEIFDYVKEMIKDNVDR

-2808 YSEIIDKKKESLQL
+2808 YGEIIDKKKESLQL
-2822 SKDEADYQ
+2822 TKDESDYQ

-2868 LADLQKELGETQAN
+2868 LADLQKELASDQADH
-2882 EAYDRQTDNLDKLQE
+2882 AYDKQTDNLDKMQE

-2907 KKLQDSISSEE
+2907 KKLQESIQSAER
-2918 KLYQMARKRIQDGWA
+2918 LDAAARKYIKENWNNLYT
-2933 TLYDDLIEYNTR
+2933 TLETWN
-2945 AGSDINAKVTQAWQ
+2945 
-2959 DAQKAME
+2959 E
-2966 KYNATYL
+2966 KYGSHLTKELQASWSKALDAAKQYGDYLTALDAIGSSGANANKTGA
-2973 EVYDRLGENGSNSS
+2973 D
-2987 SNGSNSNTIGDS
+2987 SNTIGKS
-2999 NKYGT
+2999 QEL
-3004 SDAEAADIKYIVGQM
+3004 SD
-3019 KKNSDKWSKNMTKD
+3019 SDKQDISAIVKGMKARSIAWSPNMTKTERD
-3033 QKDELNKKNWDWSKQ
+3033 ALNKANDDDAQ
-3048 LNSKYDLGV
+3048 TINQKYGLGFHYNGKTGV
-3057 YYDGSTGI
+3057 WKDKDGNNI
-3065 WYDKDHDNIYSKYL
+3065 YDKWLEVYHT
-3079 GKLHS
+3079 

-3089 DFSTL
+3089 DASTL
-3094 RQDEMIAT
+3094 RQDEMVAI

-3125 SAITSGLSASTL
+3125 SVITNGLSASAL

-3152 REVITIPRENITNVT
+3152 REVVTIPRENVTNVT

>member
-65 IKKAISAAGTGTTS
+65 IKKAISAAGSGTTS

-99 SKSSPSGKTDAEKA
+99 SKSSTSGKTDAEKA

-120 MERQATSL
+120 MERQATGL

-151 TAMKKFESTTKGTAE
+151 TAMKKFESTTKGTVE

-200 QQIRSKFGTL
+200 QQIRSKFGKL
-210 NQGNLFGK
+210 KQGNLFGE
-218 ENVDS
+218 ENVAS

-373 GELRN
+373 GELQN

-548 DVGSVVDRFNE
+548 DVGSVVGRFNE
-559 VGNNYAVSS
+559 VGNNYAISS
-568 QGLGEALQRSAAAL
+568 EGLGEALKRSAAAL
-582 YAGGNS
+582 YSGGNS

-621 AAKADAK
+621 AAKADAE

-640 VSELRDTIKT
+640 VSELRETIKT

-655 VDIMADKAGTQF
+655 VDIMSDEAGTKF

-676 IAGVYDQ
+676 IAGVYDS

-720 STQNATGSAD
+720 STQNAAGSAD

-762 LVKGT
+762 FVKGT

-777 FNTLIDKLGIL
+777 FNTLIDKAGVI
-788 PGLIAPVT
+788 PGLITPIA
-796 SLLLSMNGKS
+796 SLFMSMNGKGL
-806 IIGGKGESGENIFG
+806 IGGKGEFGENTLD

-832 TKNHDYW
+832 TKNRDYW

-856 RGADFEKALSGAS
+856 SGADFEKALSGAS

-884 EYDVVSGQIDNFT
+884 AEDVVFSKIDNFT
-897 AKQEKVGTLGA
+897 AKQEKIGTLGA

-926 SMAAAMVIQAVLN
+926 SMAAVWA
-939 GIATFIDKIHMSAKE
+939 ATQLIRIGADQIDKSFMTGAE
-954 ASEITETVLS
+954 AAEV
-964 NYSQATSEIDNNL
+964 TSENIENYT
-977 SSVENMRERFEELSK
+977 SSSKAIEENISTVEGLRDKFEELSK
-992 GVSNS
+992 GVSSS
-997 GENISLTTEQFQEY
+997 GENISLTAEQFQEY

-1028 YNDENQAIIDRNNS
+1028 YNDENQAIIDKNNS

-1052 QRVEEAKN
+1052 KRVEEAKN
-1060 AVYGGIS
+1060 AVYGGTS
-1067 DNDGGLN
+1067 ENDGGKTNAQVAFLASKDEYKKAKQNQQMVGNQIETFIN
-1074 NAQAAY
+1074 NA
-1080 VAFREEYKN
+1080 
-1089 ARTGEKEVDKKA
+1089 
-1101 ANLFTK
+1101 FTK
-1107 IYSAAKDK
+1107 AVADRQGYKV
-1115 SDKNANKVMSIIQKA
+1115 KNILQKYL
-1130 TGKSYDDFV
+1130 GNSYDDYLDQY
-1139 KEGKIKGSLGI
+1139 GLTKGGMADYLN
-1150 SGRFSSTGWRKEY
+1150 K
-1163 FESNA
+1163 NA
-1168 AAIKENLADI
+1168 DAVHDNIAAIVSELNEAGVLTSNMSSEGSNLIQSWGLAGE
-1178 VAQLSDAGLL
+1178 QLKNSIGDL
-1188 SNELAAEANNV
+1188 SN
-1199 AQGWNVAGDTIEAT
+1199 
-1213 TDTVSQMI
+1213 MI
-1221 NTAFQANEKYYD
+1221 GMAFQTDEAYYD
-1233 MTPEQQQFLS
+1233 TLTEKQQSFLDN
-1243 TFANSLDAS
+1243 FADSIDSSILEGDLENS
-1252 KLNAAG
+1252 
-1258 VENAATDYAEAMMK
+1258 ATDYATAMMK

-1389 SEEVNKAT
+1389 SKELNKAT

-1407 SVQWTKEN
+1407 SIQWTKEN

-1422 FLSWAPDKEKKKWE
+1422 FLSWAPEKEKKKWE
-1436 NDTKAMGQ
+1436 NDTKAMGK

-1568 GEFFNAVQSG
+1568 GEFFNAIQSG
-1578 SEDAMK
+1578 SEDAIK

-1597 LDNLTGDQISTFNK
+1597 LDNLTGDQISTFDK

-1660 LTDYQNALEKSTD
+1660 LTDYKTALEKSTD
-1673 NVKTHEDMVSIYDE
+1673 NVETHENMVSIYDE

-1876 NDIERLTNS
+1876 NDIERLTDS

-2032 TDTSSKSGGVK
+2032 TDTSDKSGGVK

-2169 VDTPNDPVTPA
+2169 VDTPNDPVTPV

-2190 AINKQR
+2190 AIDKPR
-2196 VVNVNTSAAISNVSS
+2196 VVNVNTSAAISNVDS
-2211 LAGLMNSVRSKTVT
+2211 LVGSMKSVKSKTVT
-2225 ITVNKKTYET
+2225 IRVNTIQTTRTEAQTAADIHSRRVGNKTQDFA
-2235 TTTGSSGP
+2235 GHV
-2243 GKNKYTGGYT
+2243 GK
-2253 GFTGTMTGMAS
+2253 MTQYAS

-2353 TSSAKTK
+2353 PSSAKTK
-2360 TQKVKVTAD
+2360 IQKVKVTAD

-2417 QIQAEAK
+2417 QIQDEAK

-2437 SSEYVRSQ
+2437 SSEYVRNM
-2445 QKTWWEAHDSIID
+2445 QKQWKQLPPAF
-2458 TMKDMYDK
+2458 
-2466 ITSEHENAIKLAE
+2466 IK
-2479 RSLDRLLDTDKLE
+2479 
-2492 RSFTRAQRKIF
+2492 
-2503 NSAKLSQNIL
+2503 
-2513 NGVAKK
+2513 
-2519 GNPLAGIFSGIADS
+2519 
-2533 FETKTVDTIFS
+2533 
-2544 SIDGDAIESTLN
+2544 
-2556 GIIDHYR
+2556 
-2563 EAQKNLHK
+2563 
-2571 EAQYYRG
+2571 
-2578 MGYSDLSDEVAD
+2578 
-2590 LSDQWWEYED
+2590 
-2600 AVKDIKQKVIDYLSD
+2600 
-2615 IVDAASESVDT
+2615 SVEC
-2626 IQDVL
+2626 V
-2631 DTFKKAAEE
+2631 F
-2640 YSTNGGFISVDT
+2640 Y
-2652 FQEISKL
+2652 
-2659 GVEYMGYLKDENG
+2659 
-2672 LLTINEEMINR
+2672 
-2683 VIKAKTDQMALE
+2683 
-2695 SASAYVERL
+2695 
-2704 RMALQEN
+2704 
-2711 DVVSLNNLLNATA
+2711 
-2724 DLTEVQWGSVYAQL
+2724 
-2738 AMLDLT
+2738 
-2744 EEGYAQAVKNVDA
+2744 
-2757 YRSILS
+2757 
-2763 NVKSGVGIDFD
+2763 
-2774 DSKDSVDALFKYVED
+2774 
-2789 MIRDEIDQ
+2789 
-2797 QVDALEELKDK
+2797 
-2808 YSEIIDKKKESLQL
+2808 
-2822 SKDEADYQ
+2822 
-2830 DEVADK
+2830 
-2836 VKEMAKLQEKIN
+2836 
-2848 ALSLDDSR
+2848 
-2856 ESIAKRKDLEEQ
+2856 
-2868 LADLQKELGETQAN
+2868 
-2882 EAYDRQTDNLDKLQE
+2882 
-2897 AYEKEKDAEI
+2897 
-2907 KKLQDSISSEE
+2907 
-2918 KLYQMARKRIQDGWA
+2918 
-2933 TLYDDLIEYNTR
+2933 
-2945 AGSDINAKVTQAWQ
+2945 NAK
-2959 DAQKAME
+2959 
-2966 KYNATYL
+2966 
-2973 EVYDRLGENGSNSS
+2973 
-2987 SNGSNSNTIGDS
+2987 
-2999 NKYGT
+2999 
-3004 SDAEAADIKYIVGQM
+3004 
-3019 KKNSDKWSKNMTKD
+3019 
-3033 QKDELNKKNWDWSKQ
+3033 
-3048 LNSKYDLGV
+3048 
-3057 YYDGSTGI
+3057 
-3065 WYDKDHDNIYSKYL
+3065 IY
-3079 GKLHS
+3079 
-3084 GGVVG
+3084 
-3089 DFSTL
+3089 
-3094 RQDEMIAT
+3094 
-3102 LQKGEIVLD
+3102 
-3111 KPKQQSLDSILKVM
+3111 
-3125 SAITSGLSASTL
+3125 
-3137 PDLSKTA
+3137 
-3144 QMPVSGVN
+3144 
-3152 REVITIPRENITNVT
+3152 
-3167 FGDTIIKGADG
+3167 
-3178 DTVKQHEAVSRRMV
+3178 
-3192 NDIIEVLKIKK
+3192 

>member
-1 MADLG
+1 
-6 VTVELI
+6 
-12 PNFDKLESAL
+12 
-22 SNYKDF
+22 
-28 PIQVDAA
+28 
-35 ALQKSISSAIKNAS
+35 
-49 STKLKVNV
+49 
-57 DTANITAQ
+57 
-65 IKKAISAAGTGTTS
+65 
-79 SGKAKS
+79 
-85 SAASTRSSTTKSSS
+85 
-99 SKSSPSGKTDAEKA
+99 
-113 AERQLRT
+113 
-120 MERQATSL
+120 
-128 RQTMSYL
+128 
-135 KNMPSP
+135 
-141 IDSKAISAAE
+141 
-151 TAMKKFESTTKGTAE
+151 
-166 SVNALK
+166 
-172 EAQQATNIAFSRNNL
+172 
-187 KAAEKAERSMLDV
+187 
-200 QQIRSKFGTL
+200 
-210 NQGNLFGK
+210 
-218 ENVDS
+218 
-223 LDKMLKQYKSMADFT
+223 
-238 PEKYALEKNIKK
+238 
-250 MWTTVSRQNSQ
+250 
-261 SVADSAL
+261 
-268 ASGQKYITQL
+268 
-278 QALKDKGT
+278 
-286 LQNYDWTA
+286 
-294 FENAKS
+294 
-300 VFQNAAAG
+300 
-308 TYELEQGLNG
+308 
-318 LRSAWADAS
+318 
-327 AQADLFNAKQTATVR
+327 
-342 SQRSQEH
+342 
-349 LANIYRQASE
+349 
-359 TLKNNPKAAGSYFQ
+359 
-373 GELRN
+373 
-378 IMSRA
+378 
-383 RNPGEGDSVE
+383 
-393 GLQRDLAAVRSSMEE
+393 
-408 LGFTSETVGQKLTRL
+408 
-423 FKDHFNTA
+423 
-431 IAMAGLHLLQ
+431 
-441 NGLQQTLQNVI
+441 
-452 DVDTA
+452 
-457 MTDLKKVSEGSS
+457 
-469 QDYANYLDSAGE
+469 
-481 RAKSL
+481 
-486 GASITDVI
+486 
-494 GATSEFSR
+494 
-502 LGFNLEDA
+502 
-510 SNLGDWAT
+510 
-518 KYMNVSEYTN
+518 
-528 IEDAAQSLVS
+528 
-538 TLQGFHLAAD
+538 
-548 DVGSVVDRFNE
+548 
-559 VGNNYAVSS
+559 
-568 QGLGEALQRSAAAL
+568 
-582 YAGGNS
+582 
-588 LDESLGLVTAAN
+588 
-600 EVVQDPDTVG
+600 
-610 TWAKTLSMYLR
+610 
-621 AAKADAK
+621 
-628 EAGIETDGMANS
+628 
-640 VSELRDTIKT
+640 
-650 LTHDK
+650 
-655 VDIMADKAGTQF
+655 
-667 KSTTQIMRE
+667 
-676 IAGVYDQ
+676 
-683 LSDVDQAALLKT
+683 
-695 ISGKRMAN
+695 MAN

-777 FNTLIDKLGIL
+777 FNTLIDKLGVL
-788 PGLIAPVT
+788 PGLIAPVA

-856 RGADFEKALSGAS
+856 SGADFEKALSGAS

-884 EYDVVSGQIDNFT
+884 GWDIVSGKIDNFT

-926 SMAAAMVIQAVLN
+926 SMAAVWAVSKLIE
-939 GIATFIDKIHMSAKE
+939 GAITKIDKSFMTGAE
-954 ASEITETVLS
+954 AAEITSKNIEG
-964 NYSQATSEIDNNL
+964 YTSSSKAIEENI
-977 SSVENMRERFEELSK
+977 SSVEGLRDRFEELAK
-992 GVSNS
+992 GVSSS
-997 GENISLTTEQFQEY
+997 GENISLSTEQFQEY

-1028 YNDENQAIIDRNNS
+1028 YNSENQAIIDKNNS

-1052 QRVEEAKN
+1052 QRVEEAKK

-1115 SDKNANKVMSIIQKA
+1115 NDKNANRVMSIIQKA
-1130 TGKSYDDFV
+1130 TGESYDDFV
-1139 KEGKIKGSLGI
+1139 KEGEKKGSLGI

-1199 AQGWNVAGDTIEAT
+1199 AQGWNVAGDTIEST

-1221 NTAFQANEKYYD
+1221 DTAFQANEKYYD

-1281 KSMEDYADLIKN
+1281 KSMEDYADLIEN

-1311 SLKGTLRSELSKE
+1311 SLKGALRSELSKE

-1389 SEEVNKAT
+1389 SEELNKAT

-1568 GEFFNAVQSG
+1568 GEFFNAIQSG
-1578 SEDAMK
+1578 SEDAIK

-1597 LDNLTGDQISTFNK
+1597 LDNLTGDQISTFDK

-1660 LTDYQNALEKSTD
+1660 LTDYKTALEKSTD
-1673 NVKTHEDMVSIYDE
+1673 NVETHENMVSIYDE

-1876 NDIERLTNS
+1876 NDIERLTDS

-2032 TDTSSKSGGVK
+2032 TDTSDKSGGVK

-2053 PKPIVFK
+2053 PKPI
-2060 TDTTQLDQAKQ
+2060 
-2071 NLQDLQEAGI
+2071 
-2081 IDPEVDINVV
+2081 
-2091 THMDENAQKF
+2091 
-2101 LAGQKLVDNS
+2101 
-2111 QSVSINATT
+2111 
-2120 HMDSPAQTIINGT
+2120 
-2133 LSPSIPVTVNASTNA
+2133 
-2148 DQETQSL
+2148 
-2155 LNGSK
+2155 
-2160 QVGVQVSAN
+2160 

-2397 KIYLV
+2397 KIYLL
-2402 EKQRGDPMQIVAYYK
+2402 EEQHGDPYQIVTYYK
-2417 QIQAEAK
+2417 QIMDEAN
-2424 KAADRFRAQGQKD
+2424 KAANKFRAQGQKD
-2437 SSEYVRSQ
+2437 SSEYIRNL
-2445 QKTWWEAHDSIID
+2445 QKEWWSAHDAIID

-2466 ITSEHENAIKLAE
+2466 ITSEHENAVKLAE

-2600 AVKDIKQKVIDYLSD
+2600 AVKDVKQKVIDYLSD
-2615 IVDAASESVDT
+2615 IVDAASDSVDT
-2626 IQDVL
+2626 VQDVL

-2882 EAYDRQTDNLDKLQE
+2882 EAYDRQTDNLDKMQE

-2918 KLYQMARKRIQDGWA
+2918 KLYQMARKRIQDGWES
-2933 TLYDDLIEYNTR
+2933 LYSDLMKWNTEY
-2945 AGSDINAKVTQAWQ
+2945 GSDLNSQLQSAWDNAT
-2959 DAQKAME
+2959 KAME
-2966 KYNATYL
+2966 KYKLSYL
-2973 EVYDRLGENGSNSS
+2973 ELYDKLGDSGSNSS
-2987 SNGSNSNTIGDS
+2987 SNGSNSTTLGDS
-2999 NKYGT
+2999 NKYGAGSQT
-3004 SDAEAADIKYIVGQM
+3004 EAITGIVQQM
-3019 KKNSDKWSKNMTKD
+3019 YDNSQAWHKASPDEKKNLK
-3033 QKDELNKKNWDWSKQ
+3033 EA
-3048 LNSKYDLGV
+3048 NSKLADKLKGNPYNLDISYDPHTGV
-3057 YYDGSTGI
+3057 WSLSDGTNL
-3065 WYDKDHDNIYSKYL
+3065 YKKYL
-3079 GKLHS
+3079 GKLHT

-3102 LQKGEIVLD
+3102 LQKGEIVLN
-3111 KPKQQSLDSILKVM
+3111 KPQQQSLDSILKVM

-3152 REVITIPRENITNVT
+3152 REVVTIPRENVTNVT

>member
-1 MADLG
+1 
-6 VTVELI
+6 
-12 PNFDKLESAL
+12 
-22 SNYKDF
+22 
-28 PIQVDAA
+28 
-35 ALQKSISSAIKNAS
+35 
-49 STKLKVNV
+49 
-57 DTANITAQ
+57 
-65 IKKAISAAGTGTTS
+65 
-79 SGKAKS
+79 
-85 SAASTRSSTTKSSS
+85 
-99 SKSSPSGKTDAEKA
+99 
-113 AERQLRT
+113 
-120 MERQATSL
+120 
-128 RQTMSYL
+128 
-135 KNMPSP
+135 
-141 IDSKAISAAE
+141 
-151 TAMKKFESTTKGTAE
+151 
-166 SVNALK
+166 
-172 EAQQATNIAFSRNNL
+172 
-187 KAAEKAERSMLDV
+187 
-200 QQIRSKFGTL
+200 
-210 NQGNLFGK
+210 
-218 ENVDS
+218 
-223 LDKMLKQYKSMADFT
+223 
-238 PEKYALEKNIKK
+238 
-250 MWTTVSRQNSQ
+250 
-261 SVADSAL
+261 
-268 ASGQKYITQL
+268 
-278 QALKDKGT
+278 
-286 LQNYDWTA
+286 
-294 FENAKS
+294 
-300 VFQNAAAG
+300 
-308 TYELEQGLNG
+308 
-318 LRSAWADAS
+318 
-327 AQADLFNAKQTATVR
+327 
-342 SQRSQEH
+342 
-349 LANIYRQASE
+349 
-359 TLKNNPKAAGSYFQ
+359 
-373 GELRN
+373 
-378 IMSRA
+378 
-383 RNPGEGDSVE
+383 
-393 GLQRDLAAVRSSMEE
+393 
-408 LGFTSETVGQKLTRL
+408 
-423 FKDHFNTA
+423 
-431 IAMAGLHLLQ
+431 
-441 NGLQQTLQNVI
+441 
-452 DVDTA
+452 
-457 MTDLKKVSEGSS
+457 
-469 QDYANYLDSAGE
+469 
-481 RAKSL
+481 
-486 GASITDVI
+486 
-494 GATSEFSR
+494 
-502 LGFNLEDA
+502 
-510 SNLGDWAT
+510 
-518 KYMNVSEYTN
+518 
-528 IEDAAQSLVS
+528 
-538 TLQGFHLAAD
+538 
-548 DVGSVVDRFNE
+548 
-559 VGNNYAVSS
+559 
-568 QGLGEALQRSAAAL
+568 
-582 YAGGNS
+582 
-588 LDESLGLVTAAN
+588 
-600 EVVQDPDTVG
+600 
-610 TWAKTLSMYLR
+610 
-621 AAKADAK
+621 
-628 EAGIETDGMANS
+628 
-640 VSELRDTIKT
+640 
-650 LTHDK
+650 
-655 VDIMADKAGTQF
+655 
-667 KSTTQIMRE
+667 
-676 IAGVYDQ
+676 
-683 LSDVDQAALLKT
+683 
-695 ISGKRMAN
+695 MAN

-762 LVKGT
+762 FVKGT

-777 FNTLIDKLGIL
+777 FNTLIDKLGVL
-788 PGLIAPVT
+788 PGLIAPVA
-796 SLLLSMNGKS
+796 SLLLSMNGKGV
-806 IIGGKGESGENIFG
+806 IGGKGEYGENIFG

-839 QEQNEILKSYA
+839 KGQNEILKSYA
-850 QMKQKL
+850 QMKQNL
-856 RGADFEKALSGAS
+856 SGADFEKALSGAS

-884 EYDVVSGQIDNFT
+884 ECDVVNGQIDNFT
-897 AKQEKVGTLGA
+897 AKQEKIGTLGA

-926 SMAAAMVIQAVLN
+926 SMAAIWA
-939 GIATFIDKIHMSAKE
+939 ATQLIRIGAEQIDKSFMTGSE
-954 ASEITETVLS
+954 AAEV
-964 NYSQATSEIDNNL
+964 TSENIESYT
-977 SSVENMRERFEELSK
+977 SSSKAIEENISTVEGLRDKFEELSK
-992 GVSNS
+992 GVSSS
-997 GENISLTTEQFQEY
+997 GENISLTAEQFQEY
-1011 NDIVSQLVAIN
+1011 NDIVSQLVTIN

-1028 YNDENQAIIDRNNS
+1028 YNDENQAIIDKNNS

-1060 AVYGGIS
+1060 AVYGGTS
-1067 DNDGGLN
+1067 ENDGGKT
-1074 NAQAAY
+1074 NAQAAFL
-1080 VAFREEYKN
+1080 ASKDEYKKAKQNQQMVGNQIETFINN
-1089 ARTGEKEVDKKA
+1089 A
-1101 ANLFTK
+1101 FTK
-1107 IYSAAKDK
+1107 AVADRQGYKV
-1115 SDKNANKVMSIIQKA
+1115 KNILQKYL
-1130 TGKSYDDFV
+1130 GNSYDDYLDQY
-1139 KEGKIKGSLGI
+1139 GLTKGGMADYLN
-1150 SGRFSSTGWRKEY
+1150 K
-1163 FESNA
+1163 NA
-1168 AAIKENLADI
+1168 DAVHDNIAAIVSELNEAGVLTSNMSSEGSNLIQSWGLAGE
-1178 VAQLSDAGLL
+1178 QLKNSIGDL
-1188 SNELAAEANNV
+1188 SN
-1199 AQGWNVAGDTIEAT
+1199 
-1213 TDTVSQMI
+1213 MI
-1221 NTAFQANEKYYD
+1221 GMAFQTDEAYYD
-1233 MTPEQQQFLS
+1233 TLTEKQQSFLDN
-1243 TFANSLDAS
+1243 FADSIDSSILEGDLENS
-1252 KLNAAG
+1252 
-1258 VENAATDYAEAMMK
+1258 ATDYAEAMMK

-1389 SEEVNKAT
+1389 SEELNKAT

-1407 SVQWTKEN
+1407 SVQWTNEN

-1568 GEFFNAVQSG
+1568 GEFFNAIQSG
-1578 SEDAMK
+1578 SEDAIK

-1597 LDNLTGDQISTFNK
+1597 LDNLTGDQISTFDK

-1660 LTDYQNALEKSTD
+1660 LTDYKTALEKSTD
-1673 NVKTHEDMVSIYDE
+1673 NVETHENMVSIYDE

-1876 NDIERLTNS
+1876 NDIERLTDS

-2022 FADGSYRTGA
+2022 FADGSYRTGT
-2032 TDTSSKSGGVK
+2032 TDTSDKSGGVK

-2324 KQSYDGAS
+2324 KQSYNGAS
-2332 SSGSLANLDYG
+2332 SSGALSNLDYG

-2353 TSSAKTK
+2353 PSSAKTK

-2402 EKQRGDPMQIVAYYK
+2402 EKQHGDPMQIVAYYK
-2417 QIQAEAK
+2417 QIQDEAK
-2424 KAADRFRAQGQKD
+2424 KAADKFRAQGQKD
-2437 SSEYVRSQ
+2437 SSEYVRNM
-2445 QKTWWEAHDSIID
+2445 QKQWWEAHDSIID

-2479 RSLDRLLDTDKLE
+2479 RSLDRLLNTDKLE

-2600 AVKDIKQKVIDYLSD
+2600 AVKDVKQKVIDYLSD
-2615 IVDAASESVDT
+2615 IVDAASDSVDT
-2626 IQDVL
+2626 VQDVL

-2683 VIKAKTDQMALE
+2683 VIKAKTEQMALE

-2704 RMALQEN
+2704 RLALQEN
-2711 DVVSLNNLLNATA
+2711 DLVSLNNLLNATA

-2757 YRSILS
+2757 YRSILA
-2763 NVKSGVGIDFD
+2763 NVKDGAGIDFD
-2774 DSKDSVDALFKYVED
+2774 DAKDSVDALFKYVED

-2830 DEVADK
+2830 EEVADK

-2868 LADLQKELGETQAN
+2868 LADLQKELASDQADH
-2882 EAYDRQTDNLDKLQE
+2882 AYDKQTDNLDKMQE

-2918 KLYQMARKRIQDGWA
+2918 KLYQMA
-2933 TLYDDLIEYNTR
+2933 
-2945 AGSDINAKVTQAWQ
+2945 
-2959 DAQKAME
+2959 
-2966 KYNATYL
+2966 
-2973 EVYDRLGENGSNSS
+2973 
-2987 SNGSNSNTIGDS
+2987 
-2999 NKYGT
+2999 
-3004 SDAEAADIKYIVGQM
+3004 
-3019 KKNSDKWSKNMTKD
+3019 
-3033 QKDELNKKNWDWSKQ
+3033 
-3048 LNSKYDLGV
+3048 
-3057 YYDGSTGI
+3057 
-3065 WYDKDHDNIYSKYL
+3065 
-3079 GKLHS
+3079 
-3084 GGVVG
+3084 
-3089 DFSTL
+3089 
-3094 RQDEMIAT
+3094 
-3102 LQKGEIVLD
+3102 
-3111 KPKQQSLDSILKVM
+3111 
-3125 SAITSGLSASTL
+3125 
-3137 PDLSKTA
+3137 
-3144 QMPVSGVN
+3144 
-3152 REVITIPRENITNVT
+3152 
-3167 FGDTIIKGADG
+3167 
-3178 DTVKQHEAVSRRMV
+3178 
-3192 NDIIEVLKIKK
+3192 

>member
-1 MADLG
+1 
-6 VTVELI
+6 
-12 PNFDKLESAL
+12 
-22 SNYKDF
+22 
-28 PIQVDAA
+28 
-35 ALQKSISSAIKNAS
+35 
-49 STKLKVNV
+49 
-57 DTANITAQ
+57 
-65 IKKAISAAGTGTTS
+65 
-79 SGKAKS
+79 
-85 SAASTRSSTTKSSS
+85 
-99 SKSSPSGKTDAEKA
+99 
-113 AERQLRT
+113 
-120 MERQATSL
+120 
-128 RQTMSYL
+128 
-135 KNMPSP
+135 
-141 IDSKAISAAE
+141 
-151 TAMKKFESTTKGTAE
+151 
-166 SVNALK
+166 
-172 EAQQATNIAFSRNNL
+172 
-187 KAAEKAERSMLDV
+187 
-200 QQIRSKFGTL
+200 
-210 NQGNLFGK
+210 
-218 ENVDS
+218 
-223 LDKMLKQYKSMADFT
+223 
-238 PEKYALEKNIKK
+238 
-250 MWTTVSRQNSQ
+250 
-261 SVADSAL
+261 
-268 ASGQKYITQL
+268 
-278 QALKDKGT
+278 
-286 LQNYDWTA
+286 
-294 FENAKS
+294 
-300 VFQNAAAG
+300 
-308 TYELEQGLNG
+308 
-318 LRSAWADAS
+318 
-327 AQADLFNAKQTATVR
+327 
-342 SQRSQEH
+342 
-349 LANIYRQASE
+349 
-359 TLKNNPKAAGSYFQ
+359 
-373 GELRN
+373 
-378 IMSRA
+378 
-383 RNPGEGDSVE
+383 
-393 GLQRDLAAVRSSMEE
+393 
-408 LGFTSETVGQKLTRL
+408 
-423 FKDHFNTA
+423 
-431 IAMAGLHLLQ
+431 
-441 NGLQQTLQNVI
+441 
-452 DVDTA
+452 
-457 MTDLKKVSEGSS
+457 
-469 QDYANYLDSAGE
+469 
-481 RAKSL
+481 
-486 GASITDVI
+486 
-494 GATSEFSR
+494 
-502 LGFNLEDA
+502 
-510 SNLGDWAT
+510 
-518 KYMNVSEYTN
+518 
-528 IEDAAQSLVS
+528 
-538 TLQGFHLAAD
+538 
-548 DVGSVVDRFNE
+548 
-559 VGNNYAVSS
+559 
-568 QGLGEALQRSAAAL
+568 
-582 YAGGNS
+582 
-588 LDESLGLVTAAN
+588 
-600 EVVQDPDTVG
+600 
-610 TWAKTLSMYLR
+610 MYLR

-655 VDIMADKAGTQF
+655 VDIMADKAGTKF

-676 IAGVYDQ
+676 IAGVYDS
-683 LSDVDQAALLKT
+683 LSDIDQAALLKT
-695 ISGKRMAN
+695 ISGKRLAN

-712 STVEDVIK
+712 STVEDVIE
-720 STQNATGSAD
+720 STKNATGSAD

-777 FNTLIDKLGIL
+777 FNTLIDKVGVL

-806 IIGGKGESGENIFG
+806 IIGGKGEYGENILG

-839 QEQNEILKSYA
+839 KGQNEILKSYA

-856 RGADFEKALSGAS
+856 SGADFEKALSGAS

-884 EYDVVSGQIDNFT
+884 ECDVVNGQIDNFT
-897 AKQEKVGTLGA
+897 AKQEKIGTLGA

-926 SMAAAMVIQAVLN
+926 SMAAIWA
-939 GIATFIDKIHMSAKE
+939 ATQLIRIGAEQIDKSFMTGAE
-954 ASEITETVLS
+954 AAEV
-964 NYSQATSEIDNNL
+964 TSENIESYT
-977 SSVENMRERFEELSK
+977 SSSKAIEENISTVEGLRDKFEELSK
-992 GVSNS
+992 GVSSS
-997 GENISLTTEQFQEY
+997 GENISLTAEQFQEY

-1028 YNDENQAIIDRNNS
+1028 YNDENQAIIDKNNS

-1060 AVYGGIS
+1060 AVYGGAS
-1067 DNDGGLN
+1067 ENDGGKT
-1074 NAQAAY
+1074 NAQAAFL
-1080 VAFREEYKN
+1080 ASKDEYKKAKQNQQMVGNQIETFINN
-1089 ARTGEKEVDKKA
+1089 A
-1101 ANLFTK
+1101 FTQAVADRQGYK
-1107 IYSAAKDK
+1107 V
-1115 SDKNANKVMSIIQKA
+1115 KNILQKYL
-1130 TGKSYDDFV
+1130 GNSYDDYLDQY
-1139 KEGKIKGSLGI
+1139 GLTKGGMADYLN
-1150 SGRFSSTGWRKEY
+1150 K
-1163 FESNA
+1163 NA
-1168 AAIKENLADI
+1168 DAVHDNIAAIVSELNEAGVLTSNMSSEGSNLIQSWGLAGE
-1178 VAQLSDAGLL
+1178 QLKNSIGDL
-1188 SNELAAEANNV
+1188 SN
-1199 AQGWNVAGDTIEAT
+1199 
-1213 TDTVSQMI
+1213 MI
-1221 NTAFQANEKYYD
+1221 GMAFQTDEAYYD
-1233 MTPEQQQFLS
+1233 TLTEKQQSFLDN
-1243 TFANSLDAS
+1243 FADSIDSSILEGDLENS
-1252 KLNAAG
+1252 
-1258 VENAATDYAEAMMK
+1258 ATDYATAMMK

-1281 KSMEDYADLIKN
+1281 KSMEDYANLIEN

-1454 GSVSTVLGSWGEF
+1454 GSVSTVLGSWGTF
-1467 GKDKIPIAFTPL
+1467 GKDEIPIAFTPL

-1496 YINGIVGRAASMPGE
+1496 YINGIVGRAASMPGK

-1531 ATAERTADIM
+1531 DTAERTADIM

-1555 AIQDFCETNGYST
+1555 AIQEFCATNGYST
-1568 GEFFNAVQSG
+1568 GEFFNAIQSG

-2253 GFTGTMTGMAS
+2253 GFPGTMTGMAS

-2615 IVDAASESVDT
+2615 IVDAASDSVDT
-2626 IQDVL
+2626 VQDVL

-2882 EAYDRQTDNLDKLQE
+2882 EAYDRQTDNLDKMQE

-2918 KLYQMARKRIQDGWA
+2918 KLYQMARKRIQDGWES
-2933 TLYDDLIEYNTR
+2933 LYSDLMKWNTEY
-2945 AGSDINAKVTQAWQ
+2945 GSDLNSQLQSAWDNAT
-2959 DAQKAME
+2959 KAME
-2966 KYNATYL
+2966 KYKLSYL
-2973 EVYDRLGENGSNSS
+2973 ELYDKLGDSGSNSS
-2987 SNGSNSNTIGDS
+2987 SSGSNSTTLGDS
-2999 NKYGT
+2999 NKYGAGSQT
-3004 SDAEAADIKYIVGQM
+3004 EAITGIVQQM
-3019 KKNSDKWSKNMTKD
+3019 YDNSQAWHKASPDEKNNLKKA
-3033 QKDELNKKNWDWSKQ
+3033 
-3048 LNSKYDLGV
+3048 NSKLADKLKGNPYNLDISYDPHTGV
-3057 YYDGSTGI
+3057 WSFSDGTSL
-3065 WYDKDHDNIYSKYL
+3065 YKKYL
-3079 GKLHS
+3079 GKLHT

-3125 SAITSGLSASTL
+3125 SAITSGLSASAL

-3152 REVITIPRENITNVT
+3152 REVVTIPRENVTNVT

>member
-1 MADLG
+1 
-6 VTVELI
+6 
-12 PNFDKLESAL
+12 
-22 SNYKDF
+22 
-28 PIQVDAA
+28 
-35 ALQKSISSAIKNAS
+35 
-49 STKLKVNV
+49 
-57 DTANITAQ
+57 
-65 IKKAISAAGTGTTS
+65 
-79 SGKAKS
+79 
-85 SAASTRSSTTKSSS
+85 
-99 SKSSPSGKTDAEKA
+99 
-113 AERQLRT
+113 
-120 MERQATSL
+120 
-128 RQTMSYL
+128 
-135 KNMPSP
+135 
-141 IDSKAISAAE
+141 
-151 TAMKKFESTTKGTAE
+151 
-166 SVNALK
+166 
-172 EAQQATNIAFSRNNL
+172 
-187 KAAEKAERSMLDV
+187 
-200 QQIRSKFGTL
+200 
-210 NQGNLFGK
+210 
-218 ENVDS
+218 
-223 LDKMLKQYKSMADFT
+223 
-238 PEKYALEKNIKK
+238 
-250 MWTTVSRQNSQ
+250 
-261 SVADSAL
+261 
-268 ASGQKYITQL
+268 
-278 QALKDKGT
+278 
-286 LQNYDWTA
+286 
-294 FENAKS
+294 
-300 VFQNAAAG
+300 
-308 TYELEQGLNG
+308 
-318 LRSAWADAS
+318 
-327 AQADLFNAKQTATVR
+327 
-342 SQRSQEH
+342 
-349 LANIYRQASE
+349 
-359 TLKNNPKAAGSYFQ
+359 
-373 GELRN
+373 
-378 IMSRA
+378 
-383 RNPGEGDSVE
+383 
-393 GLQRDLAAVRSSMEE
+393 
-408 LGFTSETVGQKLTRL
+408 
-423 FKDHFNTA
+423 
-431 IAMAGLHLLQ
+431 
-441 NGLQQTLQNVI
+441 
-452 DVDTA
+452 
-457 MTDLKKVSEGSS
+457 
-469 QDYANYLDSAGE
+469 
-481 RAKSL
+481 
-486 GASITDVI
+486 
-494 GATSEFSR
+494 
-502 LGFNLEDA
+502 
-510 SNLGDWAT
+510 
-518 KYMNVSEYTN
+518 
-528 IEDAAQSLVS
+528 
-538 TLQGFHLAAD
+538 
-548 DVGSVVDRFNE
+548 
-559 VGNNYAVSS
+559 
-568 QGLGEALQRSAAAL
+568 
-582 YAGGNS
+582 
-588 LDESLGLVTAAN
+588 
-600 EVVQDPDTVG
+600 
-610 TWAKTLSMYLR
+610 
-621 AAKADAK
+621 
-628 EAGIETDGMANS
+628 
-640 VSELRDTIKT
+640 
-650 LTHDK
+650 
-655 VDIMADKAGTQF
+655 
-667 KSTTQIMRE
+667 
-676 IAGVYDQ
+676 
-683 LSDVDQAALLKT
+683 
-695 ISGKRMAN
+695 MAN

-712 STVEDVIK
+712 STVEDVIE
-720 STQNATGSAD
+720 STKNATGSAD

-762 LVKGT
+762 FVKGT

-777 FNTLIDKLGIL
+777 FNTLIDKVGVL
-788 PGLIAPVT
+788 PGLLAPVV
-796 SLLLSMNGKS
+796 SLLLSMNGAGV
-806 IIGGKGESGENIFG
+806 IGKKGESGENIFG

-856 RGADFEKALSGAS
+856 SGAEFEKALSGAS

-884 EYDVVSGQIDNFT
+884 AEDVVSSKIDNFT
-897 AKQEKVGTLGA
+897 AKQEKIGTLGA
-908 KIASTFKG
+908 KITSTFKG

-926 SMAAAMVIQAVLN
+926 SMAAVWA
-939 GIATFIDKIHMSAKE
+939 ATQLIRIGADQIDKSFMTGAE
-954 ASEITETVLS
+954 AAEV
-964 NYSQATSEIDNNL
+964 TSENIENYT
-977 SSVENMRERFEELSK
+977 SSSKAIEENISTVEGLRDKFEELSK
-992 GVSNS
+992 GVSSS
-997 GENISLTTEQFQEY
+997 GENISLTAEQFQEY

-1028 YNDENQAIIDRNNS
+1028 YNDENQAIIDKNNS

-1052 QRVEEAKN
+1052 KRVEEAKN
-1060 AVYGGIS
+1060 AVYGGTS
-1067 DNDGGLN
+1067 ENDGGKTNAQVAFLASKDEYKKAKQNQQMVGNQIETFIN
-1074 NAQAAY
+1074 NA
-1080 VAFREEYKN
+1080 
-1089 ARTGEKEVDKKA
+1089 
-1101 ANLFTK
+1101 FTK
-1107 IYSAAKDK
+1107 AVADRQGYKV
-1115 SDKNANKVMSIIQKA
+1115 KNILQKYL
-1130 TGKSYDDFV
+1130 GSSYDDYLDQY
-1139 KEGKIKGSLGI
+1139 GLTKGGMADYLN
-1150 SGRFSSTGWRKEY
+1150 K
-1163 FESNA
+1163 NA
-1168 AAIKENLADI
+1168 DAVHDNIAAIVSELNEAGVLTSNMSSEGSNLIQSWGLAGE
-1178 VAQLSDAGLL
+1178 QLKNSIGDL
-1188 SNELAAEANNV
+1188 SN
-1199 AQGWNVAGDTIEAT
+1199 
-1213 TDTVSQMI
+1213 MI
-1221 NTAFQANEKYYD
+1221 GMAFQTDEAYYD
-1233 MTPEQQQFLS
+1233 TLTEKQQSFLDN
-1243 TFANSLDAS
+1243 FADSIDSSILEGDLENS
-1252 KLNAAG
+1252 
-1258 VENAATDYAEAMMK
+1258 ATDYATAMMK

-1281 KSMEDYADLIKN
+1281 KSMEDYANLIEN

-1454 GSVSTVLGSWGEF
+1454 GSVSTVLGSWGTF
-1467 GKDKIPIAFTPL
+1467 GKDEIPIAFTPL

-1496 YINGIVGRAASMPGE
+1496 YINGIVGRAASMPGK

-1531 ATAERTADIM
+1531 DTAERTADIM

-1555 AIQDFCETNGYST
+1555 AIQEFCATNGYST
-1568 GEFFNAVQSG
+1568 GEFFNAIQSG

-2600 AVKDIKQKVIDYLSD
+2600 AVKDVKQKVIDYLSD

-2704 RMALQEN
+2704 RLALQEN

-2724 DLTEVQWGSVYAQL
+2724 DLTEVQWGSIYAQL

-2757 YRSILS
+2757 YRSVLA
-2763 NVKSGVGIDFD
+2763 NVKAGVGIDFD

-2797 QVDALEELKDK
+2797 QVDVLEELKDK

-2882 EAYDRQTDNLDKLQE
+2882 EAYDRQTDNLDKMQE

-2918 KLYQMARKRIQDGWA
+2918 KLYQMARKRIQDGWES
-2933 TLYDDLIEYNTR
+2933 LYSDLMKWNTEY
-2945 AGSDINAKVTQAWQ
+2945 GSDLNSQLQSAWDNAT
-2959 DAQKAME
+2959 KAME
-2966 KYNATYL
+2966 KYKLSYL
-2973 EVYDRLGENGSNSS
+2973 ELYDKLGDSGSNSS
-2987 SNGSNSNTIGDS
+2987 SNGSNSTTLGDS
-2999 NKYGT
+2999 NKYGAGSQT
-3004 SDAEAADIKYIVGQM
+3004 EAITGIVQQM
-3019 KKNSDKWSKNMTKD
+3019 YDNSQAWHKASPDEKKNLK
-3033 QKDELNKKNWDWSKQ
+3033 EA
-3048 LNSKYDLGV
+3048 NSKLADKLKSKPYNLDISYDPHTGV
-3057 YYDGSTGI
+3057 WSFSDGTSL
-3065 WYDKDHDNIYSKYL
+3065 YKKYL
-3079 GKLHS
+3079 GKLHT

-3102 LQKGEIVLD
+3102 LQKGEIVLN
-3111 KPKQQSLDSILKVM
+3111 KPQQQSLDSILKVM
-3125 SAITSGLSASTL
+3125 SAITSGLSASAL

-3152 REVITIPRENITNVT
+3152 REVVTIPRENVTNVT

>member
-85 SAASTRSSTTKSSS
+85 SAASTRSSTIKSSS
-99 SKSSPSGKTDAEKA
+99 SKNSPSGKTDVEKA

-120 MERQATSL
+120 MERQATGL
-128 RQTMSYL
+128 RQMMSYL
-135 KNMPSP
+135 KNMSSP

-151 TAMKKFESTTKGTAE
+151 TAMKKFESTTKGTVE

-200 QQIRSKFGTL
+200 QQIRSKFGKL

-359 TLKNNPKAAGSYFQ
+359 TLKNNPKAAGSYLQ
-373 GELRN
+373 GELQN

-441 NGLQQTLQNVI
+441 NGLQQTLQNVV

-559 VGNNYAVSS
+559 VGNNYAISS
-568 QGLGEALQRSAAAL
+568 EGLGEALKRSAAAL
-582 YAGGNS
+582 YSGGNS

-621 AAKADAK
+621 AAKADAE

-640 VSELRDTIKT
+640 VSELRETIKT

-655 VDIMADKAGTQF
+655 VDIMSDEAGTKF

-676 IAGVYDQ
+676 IAGVYDS

-720 STQNATGSAD
+720 STQNAAGSAD

-762 LVKGT
+762 FVKGT

-777 FNTLIDKLGIL
+777 FNTLIDKAGVI
-788 PGLIAPVT
+788 PGLITPIA
-796 SLLLSMNGKS
+796 SLFMSMNGKGL
-806 IIGGKGESGENIFG
+806 IGGKGEFGENTLD

-832 TKNHDYW
+832 TKNRDYW
-839 QEQNEILKSYA
+839 QEHNEILKSYA

-856 RGADFEKALSGAS
+856 SGADFEKALSGAS

-884 EYDVVSGQIDNFT
+884 AEDVVFSKIDNFT
-897 AKQEKVGTLGA
+897 AKQEKIGTLGA

-926 SMAAAMVIQAVLN
+926 SMAAVWA
-939 GIATFIDKIHMSAKE
+939 ATQLIRIGADQIDKSFMTGAE
-954 ASEITETVLS
+954 AAEV
-964 NYSQATSEIDNNL
+964 TSENIENYT
-977 SSVENMRERFEELSK
+977 SSSKAIEENISTVEGLRDKFEELSK
-992 GVSNS
+992 GVSSS
-997 GENISLTTEQFQEY
+997 GENISLTAEQFQEY

-1028 YNDENQAIIDRNNS
+1028 YNDENQAIIDKNNS

-1052 QRVEEAKN
+1052 KRVEEAKN
-1060 AVYGGIS
+1060 AVYGGTS
-1067 DNDGGLN
+1067 ENDGGKTNAQVAFLASKDEYKKAKQNQQMVGNQIETFIN
-1074 NAQAAY
+1074 NA
-1080 VAFREEYKN
+1080 
-1089 ARTGEKEVDKKA
+1089 
-1101 ANLFTK
+1101 FTK
-1107 IYSAAKDK
+1107 AVADRQGYKV
-1115 SDKNANKVMSIIQKA
+1115 KNILQKYL
-1130 TGKSYDDFV
+1130 GNSYDDYLDQY
-1139 KEGKIKGSLGI
+1139 GLTKGGMADYLN
-1150 SGRFSSTGWRKEY
+1150 K
-1163 FESNA
+1163 NA
-1168 AAIKENLADI
+1168 DAVHDNIAAIVSELNEAGVLTSNMSSEGSNLIQSWGLAGE
-1178 VAQLSDAGLL
+1178 QLKNSIGDL
-1188 SNELAAEANNV
+1188 SN
-1199 AQGWNVAGDTIEAT
+1199 
-1213 TDTVSQMI
+1213 MI
-1221 NTAFQANEKYYD
+1221 GMAFQTDEAYYD
-1233 MTPEQQQFLS
+1233 TLTEKQQSFLDN
-1243 TFANSLDAS
+1243 FADSIDSSILEGDLENS
-1252 KLNAAG
+1252 
-1258 VENAATDYAEAMMK
+1258 ATDYATAMMK

-1281 KSMEDYADLIKN
+1281 KSMEDYANLIEN

-1422 FLSWAPDKEKKKWE
+1422 FLSWAPEKEKKKWE
-1436 NDTKAMGQ
+1436 NDTKAMGK
-1444 YWQNFVNDMD
+1444 YWQNFVKDMD
-1454 GSVSTVLGSWGEF
+1454 GSVSTVLGSWGTF
-1467 GKDKIPIAFTPL
+1467 GKDEIPIAFTPL

-1496 YINGIVGRAASMPGE
+1496 YINGIVGRAASMPGK

-1531 ATAERTADIM
+1531 DTAERTADIM

-1555 AIQDFCETNGYST
+1555 AIQEFCATNGYST
-1568 GEFFNAVQSG
+1568 GEFFNAIQSG

-1660 LTDYQNALEKSTD
+1660 LTDYKTALEKSTD
-1673 NVKTHEDMVSIYDE
+1673 NVETHENMVSIYDE

-2022 FADGSYRTGA
+2022 FADGSYRTGT
-2032 TDTSSKSGGVK
+2032 TDESDKSGGVK

-2190 AINKQR
+2190 AINKPR
-2196 VVNVNTSAAISNVSS
+2196 VVNVNTSAALSNVNS
-2211 LAGLMNSVRSKTVT
+2211 LVGSINSVKSKTVT
-2225 ITVNKKTYET
+2225 ITVNKRTYET
-2235 TTTGSSGP
+2235 TTTGNSAP

-2253 GFTGTMTGMAS
+2253 GFTGNMTGMAS

-2324 KQSYDGAS
+2324 KQSYNGAS
-2332 SSGSLANLDYG
+2332 SSGALANLAYG
-2343 TGGKYYNWKG
+2343 TGGKYYNANG

-2402 EKQRGDPMQIVAYYK
+2402 EKQRGDPMKIVAYYK
-2417 QIQAEAK
+2417 QIQDEAK

-2466 ITSEHENAIKLAE
+2466 ITSEHENAVKLAE

-2600 AVKDIKQKVIDYLSD
+2600 AVKDVKQKVIDYLSD
-2615 IVDAASESVDT
+2615 IVDAASDSVDT
-2626 IQDVL
+2626 VQDVL

-2724 DLTEVQWGSVYAQL
+2724 DLTEVQWSSVYAQL

-2744 EEGYAQAVKNVDA
+2744 KEGYEQAVKNVDA

-2822 SKDEADYQ
+2822 SKDEAEYQ

-2836 VKEMAKLQEKIN
+2836 VKDMAKLQEKIN

-3152 REVITIPRENITNVT
+3152 REVVTIPRENITNVT

>member
-65 IKKAISAAGTGTTS
+65 IKKAISAAGTGTNS

-85 SAASTRSSTTKSSS
+85 SAISTRSSTTKSSP
-99 SKSSPSGKTDAEKA
+99 SKSSTSGKTDAEKA

-120 MERQATSL
+120 MERQATGL

-151 TAMKKFESTTKGTAE
+151 TAMKKFESTTKGTVE

-187 KAAEKAERSMLDV
+187 KAAEKAERSVLDV
-200 QQIRSKFGTL
+200 QQIRSKFGKL
-210 NQGNLFGK
+210 KQGNLFGE
-218 ENVDS
+218 ENVAS

-261 SVADSAL
+261 SVTDSVL

-308 TYELEQGLNG
+308 TYELEKGLNG

-359 TLKNNPKAAGSYFQ
+359 TLKNNPKAAGSYLQ
-373 GELRN
+373 GELQN

-720 STQNATGSAD
+720 STQNAAGSAD
-730 AENAKYLDSI
+730 AENAKHLDSI
-740 QGKLAQFQAQFQSAS
+740 EGKMQQFQATFQSLS
-755 TSVLDSG
+755 TSILDSG
-762 LVKGT
+762 FVKGT
-767 IDAGSGILGF
+767 IGAGSGILGF
-777 FNTLIDKLGIL
+777 FNTLIDKLGVL

-856 RGADFEKALSGAS
+856 SGADFEKALSGAS

-1089 ARTGEKEVDKKA
+1089 ARAGEKEVDKKA

-1139 KEGKIKGSLGI
+1139 KEGEIKGSLGI

-1389 SEEVNKAT
+1389 SEELNKAT

-1479 LDANG
+1479 LDAND

-1568 GEFFNAVQSG
+1568 GEFFNAIQSG
-1578 SEDAMK
+1578 SEDAIK

-1597 LDNLTGDQISTFNK
+1597 LDNLTGDQISTFDK

-1625 KLQAIDQAGHL
+1625 KLQAIDQSGHL

-1660 LTDYQNALEKSTD
+1660 LTDYKTALEKSTD
-1673 NVKTHEDMVSIYDE
+1673 NVETHENMVSIYDE

-2022 FADGSYRTGA
+2022 FADGSYRTGT
-2032 TDTSSKSGGVK
+2032 TDESGKSGGVK

-2148 DQETQSL
+2148 DKETQSL

-2369 TSKLEDAAKEA
+2369 TSQLSDSAKEA

-2390 IIDQLEH
+2390 IIDQIEH

-2417 QIQAEAK
+2417 QIQDEAK
-2424 KAADRFRAQGQKD
+2424 KAADRYRAQGQKD
-2437 SSEYVRSQ
+2437 SSEYVRSM
-2445 QKTWWEAHDSIID
+2445 QKQWWEAHDSIID

-2466 ITSEHENAIKLAE
+2466 ITSEHENAVKLAE

-2600 AVKDIKQKVIDYLSD
+2600 AVKDVKQKVIDYLSD
-2615 IVDAASESVDT
+2615 IVDAASDSVDT
-2626 IQDVL
+2626 VQDVL

-2659 GVEYMGYLKDENG
+2659 GVEYMGYLKNENG

-2774 DSKDSVDALFKYVED
+2774 DSKDSVDTLFKYVED

-2882 EAYDRQTDNLDKLQE
+2882 EAYDRQTDNLDKMQE

-2987 SNGSNSNTIGDS
+2987 SSGSNSTTLGDS
-2999 NKYGT
+2999 NKYGAGSQT
-3004 SDAEAADIKYIVGQM
+3004 EAITGIVQQM
-3019 KKNSDKWSKNMTKD
+3019 YDNSQAWHKASPDEKKNLKEANSKLADK
-3033 QKDELNKKNWDWSKQ
+3033 LKKNPYNLDISYDPHTGVWS
-3048 LNSKYDLGV
+3048 LS
-3057 YYDGSTGI
+3057 DGTNL
-3065 WYDKDHDNIYSKYL
+3065 YKKYL
-3079 GKLHS
+3079 GKLHT

-3102 LQKGEIVLD
+3102 LQKGEIVLN
-3111 KPKQQSLDSILKVM
+3111 KPQQQSLDSILKVM
-3125 SAITSGLSASTL
+3125 SAITSGLSASAL

-3152 REVITIPRENITNVT
+3152 REVVTIPRENVTNVT

>member
-1 MADLG
+1 M
-6 VTVELI
+6 
-12 PNFDKLESAL
+12 
-22 SNYKDF
+22 
-28 PIQVDAA
+28 
-35 ALQKSISSAIKNAS
+35 
-49 STKLKVNV
+49 
-57 DTANITAQ
+57 
-65 IKKAISAAGTGTTS
+65 
-79 SGKAKS
+79 
-85 SAASTRSSTTKSSS
+85 
-99 SKSSPSGKTDAEKA
+99 
-113 AERQLRT
+113 
-120 MERQATSL
+120 
-128 RQTMSYL
+128 
-135 KNMPSP
+135 
-141 IDSKAISAAE
+141 
-151 TAMKKFESTTKGTAE
+151 
-166 SVNALK
+166 
-172 EAQQATNIAFSRNNL
+172 
-187 KAAEKAERSMLDV
+187 
-200 QQIRSKFGTL
+200 
-210 NQGNLFGK
+210 
-218 ENVDS
+218 
-223 LDKMLKQYKSMADFT
+223 
-238 PEKYALEKNIKK
+238 
-250 MWTTVSRQNSQ
+250 
-261 SVADSAL
+261 
-268 ASGQKYITQL
+268 
-278 QALKDKGT
+278 
-286 LQNYDWTA
+286 
-294 FENAKS
+294 
-300 VFQNAAAG
+300 
-308 TYELEQGLNG
+308 
-318 LRSAWADAS
+318 
-327 AQADLFNAKQTATVR
+327 
-342 SQRSQEH
+342 
-349 LANIYRQASE
+349 
-359 TLKNNPKAAGSYFQ
+359 
-373 GELRN
+373 
-378 IMSRA
+378 
-383 RNPGEGDSVE
+383 
-393 GLQRDLAAVRSSMEE
+393 
-408 LGFTSETVGQKLTRL
+408 
-423 FKDHFNTA
+423 
-431 IAMAGLHLLQ
+431 
-441 NGLQQTLQNVI
+441 
-452 DVDTA
+452 
-457 MTDLKKVSEGSS
+457 
-469 QDYANYLDSAGE
+469 
-481 RAKSL
+481 
-486 GASITDVI
+486 
-494 GATSEFSR
+494 
-502 LGFNLEDA
+502 
-510 SNLGDWAT
+510 
-518 KYMNVSEYTN
+518 
-528 IEDAAQSLVS
+528 
-538 TLQGFHLAAD
+538 
-548 DVGSVVDRFNE
+548 
-559 VGNNYAVSS
+559 
-568 QGLGEALQRSAAAL
+568 
-582 YAGGNS
+582 
-588 LDESLGLVTAAN
+588 
-600 EVVQDPDTVG
+600 VQDPDTVG

-621 AAKADAK
+621 AAKADAE

-640 VSELRDTIKT
+640 VSELRETIKT

-655 VDIMADKAGTQF
+655 VDIMSDEAGTKF

-676 IAGVYDQ
+676 IAGVYDS

-720 STQNATGSAD
+720 STQNAAGSAD

-762 LVKGT
+762 FVKGT

-777 FNTLIDKLGIL
+777 FNTLIDKAGVI
-788 PGLIAPVT
+788 PGLITPIA
-796 SLLLSMNGKS
+796 SLFMSMNGKGL
-806 IIGGKGESGENIFG
+806 IGGKGEFGENTLD

-832 TKNHDYW
+832 TKNRDYW

-856 RGADFEKALSGAS
+856 SGADFEKALSGAS

-884 EYDVVSGQIDNFT
+884 AEDVVFSKIDNFT
-897 AKQEKVGTLGA
+897 AKQEKIGTLGA

-926 SMAAAMVIQAVLN
+926 SMAAVWA
-939 GIATFIDKIHMSAKE
+939 ATQLIRIGADQIDKSFMTGAE
-954 ASEITETVLS
+954 AAEV
-964 NYSQATSEIDNNL
+964 TSENIENYT
-977 SSVENMRERFEELSK
+977 SSSKAIEENISTVEGLRDKFEELSK
-992 GVSNS
+992 GVSSS
-997 GENISLTTEQFQEY
+997 GENISLTAEQFQEY

-1028 YNDENQAIIDRNNS
+1028 YNDENQAIIDKNNS

-1052 QRVEEAKN
+1052 KRVEEAKN
-1060 AVYGGIS
+1060 AVYGGTS
-1067 DNDGGLN
+1067 ENDGGKTNAQVAFLASKDEYKKAKQNQQMVGNQIETFIN
-1074 NAQAAY
+1074 NA
-1080 VAFREEYKN
+1080 
-1089 ARTGEKEVDKKA
+1089 
-1101 ANLFTK
+1101 FTK
-1107 IYSAAKDK
+1107 AVADRQGYKV
-1115 SDKNANKVMSIIQKA
+1115 KNILQKYL
-1130 TGKSYDDFV
+1130 GNSYDDYLDQY
-1139 KEGKIKGSLGI
+1139 GLTKGGMADYLN
-1150 SGRFSSTGWRKEY
+1150 K
-1163 FESNA
+1163 NA
-1168 AAIKENLADI
+1168 DAVHDNIAAIVSELNEAGVLTSNMSSEGSNLIQSWGLAGE
-1178 VAQLSDAGLL
+1178 QLKNSIGDL
-1188 SNELAAEANNV
+1188 SN
-1199 AQGWNVAGDTIEAT
+1199 
-1213 TDTVSQMI
+1213 MI
-1221 NTAFQANEKYYD
+1221 GMAFQTDEAYYD
-1233 MTPEQQQFLS
+1233 TLTEKQQSFLDN
-1243 TFANSLDAS
+1243 FADSIDSSILEGDLENS
-1252 KLNAAG
+1252 
-1258 VENAATDYAEAMMK
+1258 ATDYATAMMK

-1281 KSMEDYADLIKN
+1281 KSMEDYANLIEN

-1422 FLSWAPDKEKKKWE
+1422 FLSWAPEKEKKKWE
-1436 NDTKAMGQ
+1436 NDTKAMGK
-1444 YWQNFVNDMD
+1444 YWQNFVKDMD
-1454 GSVSTVLGSWGEF
+1454 GSVSTVLGSWGTF
-1467 GKDKIPIAFTPL
+1467 GKDEIPIAFTPL

-1496 YINGIVGRAASMPGE
+1496 YINGIVGRAASMPGK

-1531 ATAERTADIM
+1531 DTAERTAEIM

-1555 AIQDFCETNGYST
+1555 AIQEFCATNGYST
-1568 GEFFNAVQSG
+1568 GEFFNAIQSG

-1597 LDNLTGDQISTFNK
+1597 LDNLTGDQLSTFDK
-1611 IIATSGDNV
+1611 IIATSGDNI

-1660 LTDYQNALEKSTD
+1660 LTDYQTALEKSTD

-1876 NDIERLTNS
+1876 NDIERLTDS

-1985 QQMMDDLTEVF
+1985 QRMMDDLTEVF

-2007 EAEAKIDALIEKCKS
+2007 EAEAKIDALIEKLKS
-2022 FADGSYRTGA
+2022 FADGSYRTGT
-2032 TDTSSKSGGVK
+2032 TDTSDKSGGVK

-2148 DQETQSL
+2148 DKETQSL

-2190 AINKQR
+2190 AINKPR
-2196 VVNVNTSAAISNVSS
+2196 VVNVNTSAAISNVDS
-2211 LAGLMNSVRSKTVT
+2211 LVGSIKSVKSKTVT
-2225 ITVNKKTYET
+2225 IHVNTVQTTRTEAQTAADIRSRREGNKKQ
-2235 TTTGSSGP
+2235 
-2243 GKNKYTGGYT
+2243 
-2253 GFTGTMTGMAS
+2253 GFTGHVGKMTQYAS

-2324 KQSYDGAS
+2324 KQSYNGAS
-2332 SSGSLANLDYG
+2332 SSGALANLAYG
-2343 TGGKYYNWKG
+2343 TGGKYYNANG

-2417 QIQAEAK
+2417 QIQDEAK

-2466 ITSEHENAIKLAE
+2466 ITSEHENAVKLAE

-2600 AVKDIKQKVIDYLSD
+2600 AVKDVKQKVIDYLSD

>member
-12 PNFDKLESAL
+12 PNFNKLESAL

-99 SKSSPSGKTDAEKA
+99 SKSSTTSKTDAEKA

-120 MERQATSL
+120 MERQATGL

-151 TAMKKFESTTKGTAE
+151 AAMKKFESTTKGTVE

-200 QQIRSKFGTL
+200 QQIRSKFGQL
-210 NQGNLFGK
+210 KKGQILDEQSVK
-218 ENVDS
+218 QLDS
-223 LDKMLKQYKSMADFT
+223 LLGKYEAEKNFT
-238 PEKYALEKNIKK
+238 PAKYDLEKQIKSA
-250 MWTTVSRQNSQ
+250 WTTAYRKNSNAAIESAMAQ
-261 SVADSAL
+261 S
-268 ASGQKYITQL
+268 KNYINQMQAL
-278 QALKDKGT
+278 QAKGILKD
-286 LQNYDWTA
+286 YDWTA
-294 FENAKS
+294 FKNAKD
-300 VFQNAAAG
+300 VFENAAAG
-308 TYELEQGLNG
+308 THELEQGLNG

-327 AQADLFNAKQTATVR
+327 AQAELFNAQQTATVR

-359 TLKNNPKAAGSYFQ
+359 TLKNNPKAAGSYLQ
-373 GELRN
+373 GELQN
-378 IMSRA
+378 IMNRA
-383 RNPGEGDSVE
+383 RNPGENDSVE

-408 LGFTSETVGQKLTRL
+408 LGFTSETAGQKLTRL

-621 AAKADAK
+621 AAKADAE

-640 VSELRDTIKT
+640 VSELRETIKT

-655 VDIMADKAGTQF
+655 VDIMSDEAGTKF

-676 IAGVYDQ
+676 IAGVYDS

-720 STQNATGSAD
+720 STQNAAGSAD

-762 LVKGT
+762 FVKGT

-777 FNTLIDKLGIL
+777 FNTLIDKVGVL

-796 SLLLSMNGKS
+796 SLLMSMNGKS
-806 IIGGKGESGENIFG
+806 IIGGKGEYGENILG

-839 QEQNEILKSYA
+839 KGQNEILKSYA

-856 RGADFEKALSGAS
+856 SGADFEKALSGAS

-884 EYDVVSGQIDNFT
+884 ECDVVNGQIDNFT
-897 AKQEKVGTLGA
+897 AKQEKIGTLGA

-926 SMAAAMVIQAVLN
+926 SMAAIWA
-939 GIATFIDKIHMSAKE
+939 ATQLIRIGAEQIDKSFMTGAE
-954 ASEITETVLS
+954 AAEVTNENIESYTSSSKAIEENISTVEGLR
-964 NYSQATSEIDNNL
+964 DK
-977 SSVENMRERFEELSK
+977 FEELSK
-992 GVSNS
+992 GVSSS
-997 GENISLTTEQFQEY
+997 GENISLTAEQFQEY

-1028 YNDENQAIIDRNNS
+1028 YNDENQAIIDKNNS

-1060 AVYGGIS
+1060 AVYGGAS
-1067 DNDGGLN
+1067 ENDGGKT
-1074 NAQAAY
+1074 NAQAAFL
-1080 VAFREEYKN
+1080 ASKDEYKKAKQNQQMVGNQIETFINN
-1089 ARTGEKEVDKKA
+1089 A
-1101 ANLFTK
+1101 FTQAVADRQGYK
-1107 IYSAAKDK
+1107 V
-1115 SDKNANKVMSIIQKA
+1115 KNILQKYL
-1130 TGKSYDDFV
+1130 GNSYDDYLDQY
-1139 KEGKIKGSLGI
+1139 GLTKGGMADYLN
-1150 SGRFSSTGWRKEY
+1150 K
-1163 FESNA
+1163 NA
-1168 AAIKENLADI
+1168 DAVHDNIAAIVSELNEAGVLTSNMSSEGSNLIQSWGLAGE
-1178 VAQLSDAGLL
+1178 QLKNSIGDL
-1188 SNELAAEANNV
+1188 SN
-1199 AQGWNVAGDTIEAT
+1199 
-1213 TDTVSQMI
+1213 MI
-1221 NTAFQANEKYYD
+1221 GMAFQTDEAYYD
-1233 MTPEQQQFLS
+1233 TLTEKQQSFLDN
-1243 TFANSLDAS
+1243 FADSIDSSILEGDLENS
-1252 KLNAAG
+1252 
-1258 VENAATDYAEAMMK
+1258 ATDYATAMMK

-1281 KSMEDYADLIKN
+1281 KSMEDYANLIEN

-1444 YWQNFVNDMD
+1444 YWQNFVKDMD
-1454 GSVSTVLGSWGEF
+1454 GSVSTVLGSWGTF
-1467 GKDKIPIAFTPL
+1467 GKDEIPIAFTPL

-1496 YINGIVGRAASMPGE
+1496 YINGIVGRAASMPGK

-1531 ATAERTADIM
+1531 DTAERTADIM

-1555 AIQDFCETNGYST
+1555 AIQEFCATNGYST
-1568 GEFFNAVQSG
+1568 GEFFNAIQSG

-1597 LDNLTGDQISTFNK
+1597 LDNLTGDQISTFDK

-1625 KLQAIDQAGHL
+1625 KLQAIDQSGHL

-1660 LTDYQNALEKSTD
+1660 LTDYKTALEKSTD
-1673 NVKTHEDMVSIYDE
+1673 NVETHENMVSIYDE

-2022 FADGSYRTGA
+2022 IADGSYRTGA

-2071 NLQDLQEAGI
+2071 NLQEAGI

-2148 DQETQSL
+2148 DKETQSL

-2417 QIQAEAK
+2417 QIQDEAK

-2466 ITSEHENAIKLAE
+2466 ITSEHENAVKLAE

-2600 AVKDIKQKVIDYLSD
+2600 AVKDVKQKVIDYLSD
-2615 IVDAASESVDT
+2615 IVDAASDSVDT
-2626 IQDVL
+2626 VQDVL

-2704 RMALQEN
+2704 RLALQEN

-2724 DLTEVQWGSVYAQL
+2724 DLTEVQWGSIYAQL

-2757 YRSILS
+2757 YRSVLA
-2763 NVKSGVGIDFD
+2763 NVKAGVGIDFD
-2774 DSKDSVDALFKYVED
+2774 DTKDSVDALFKYVED

-2987 SNGSNSNTIGDS
+2987 SSGSNSTTLGDS
-2999 NKYGT
+2999 NKYGAGSQT
-3004 SDAEAADIKYIVGQM
+3004 EAITGIVQQM
-3019 KKNSDKWSKNMTKD
+3019 YDNSQAWHKASPDEKKNLK
-3033 QKDELNKKNWDWSKQ
+3033 EA
-3048 LNSKYDLGV
+3048 NSKLADKLKGNPYNLDISYDPHTGV
-3057 YYDGSTGI
+3057 WSLSDGTNL
-3065 WYDKDHDNIYSKYL
+3065 YKKYL
-3079 GKLHS
+3079 GKLHT

-3102 LQKGEIVLD
+3102 LQKGEIVLN
-3111 KPKQQSLDSILKVM
+3111 KPQQQSLDSILKVM

-3152 REVITIPRENITNVT
+3152 REVVTIPRENVTNVT

>member
-1 MADLG
+1 
-6 VTVELI
+6 
-12 PNFDKLESAL
+12 
-22 SNYKDF
+22 
-28 PIQVDAA
+28 
-35 ALQKSISSAIKNAS
+35 
-49 STKLKVNV
+49 
-57 DTANITAQ
+57 
-65 IKKAISAAGTGTTS
+65 
-79 SGKAKS
+79 
-85 SAASTRSSTTKSSS
+85 
-99 SKSSPSGKTDAEKA
+99 
-113 AERQLRT
+113 
-120 MERQATSL
+120 
-128 RQTMSYL
+128 
-135 KNMPSP
+135 
-141 IDSKAISAAE
+141 
-151 TAMKKFESTTKGTAE
+151 
-166 SVNALK
+166 
-172 EAQQATNIAFSRNNL
+172 
-187 KAAEKAERSMLDV
+187 
-200 QQIRSKFGTL
+200 
-210 NQGNLFGK
+210 
-218 ENVDS
+218 
-223 LDKMLKQYKSMADFT
+223 
-238 PEKYALEKNIKK
+238 
-250 MWTTVSRQNSQ
+250 
-261 SVADSAL
+261 
-268 ASGQKYITQL
+268 
-278 QALKDKGT
+278 
-286 LQNYDWTA
+286 
-294 FENAKS
+294 
-300 VFQNAAAG
+300 
-308 TYELEQGLNG
+308 
-318 LRSAWADAS
+318 
-327 AQADLFNAKQTATVR
+327 
-342 SQRSQEH
+342 
-349 LANIYRQASE
+349 
-359 TLKNNPKAAGSYFQ
+359 
-373 GELRN
+373 
-378 IMSRA
+378 
-383 RNPGEGDSVE
+383 
-393 GLQRDLAAVRSSMEE
+393 
-408 LGFTSETVGQKLTRL
+408 
-423 FKDHFNTA
+423 
-431 IAMAGLHLLQ
+431 
-441 NGLQQTLQNVI
+441 
-452 DVDTA
+452 
-457 MTDLKKVSEGSS
+457 
-469 QDYANYLDSAGE
+469 
-481 RAKSL
+481 
-486 GASITDVI
+486 
-494 GATSEFSR
+494 
-502 LGFNLEDA
+502 
-510 SNLGDWAT
+510 
-518 KYMNVSEYTN
+518 
-528 IEDAAQSLVS
+528 
-538 TLQGFHLAAD
+538 
-548 DVGSVVDRFNE
+548 
-559 VGNNYAVSS
+559 
-568 QGLGEALQRSAAAL
+568 
-582 YAGGNS
+582 
-588 LDESLGLVTAAN
+588 
-600 EVVQDPDTVG
+600 
-610 TWAKTLSMYLR
+610 
-621 AAKADAK
+621 
-628 EAGIETDGMANS
+628 
-640 VSELRDTIKT
+640 
-650 LTHDK
+650 
-655 VDIMADKAGTQF
+655 
-667 KSTTQIMRE
+667 
-676 IAGVYDQ
+676 
-683 LSDVDQAALLKT
+683 
-695 ISGKRMAN
+695 MAN

-762 LVKGT
+762 FVKGT

-777 FNTLIDKLGIL
+777 FNTLIDKAGVI
-788 PGLIAPVT
+788 PGLITPIA
-796 SLLLSMNGKS
+796 SLFMSMNGKGL
-806 IIGGKGESGENIFG
+806 IGEKGEFGENTLD

-832 TKNHDYW
+832 TKNRDYW

-856 RGADFEKALSGAS
+856 SGADFEKALSGAS

-884 EYDVVSGQIDNFT
+884 AEDVVFSKIDNFT
-897 AKQEKVGTLGA
+897 AKQEKIGTLGA

-926 SMAAAMVIQAVLN
+926 SMAAVWA
-939 GIATFIDKIHMSAKE
+939 ATQLIRIGADQIDKSFMTGAE
-954 ASEITETVLS
+954 AAEV
-964 NYSQATSEIDNNL
+964 TSENIENYT
-977 SSVENMRERFEELSK
+977 SSSKAIEENISTVEGLRDKFEELSK
-992 GVSNS
+992 GVSSS
-997 GENISLTTEQFQEY
+997 GENISLTAEQFQEY

-1028 YNDENQAIIDRNNS
+1028 YNDENQAIIDKNNS

-1060 AVYGGIS
+1060 AVYGGTS
-1067 DNDGGLN
+1067 ENDGGKTNAQVAFLASKDEYKKAKQNQQMVGNQIETFIN
-1074 NAQAAY
+1074 NAFTQA
-1080 VAFREEYKN
+1080 VADKQGYK
-1089 ARTGEKEVDKKA
+1089 V
-1101 ANLFTK
+1101 
-1107 IYSAAKDK
+1107 
-1115 SDKNANKVMSIIQKA
+1115 KNILQKYI
-1130 TGKSYDDFV
+1130 GNSYDDYLDQY
-1139 KEGKIKGSLGI
+1139 GLTKGGMADYLN
-1150 SGRFSSTGWRKEY
+1150 K
-1163 FESNA
+1163 NA
-1168 AAIKENLADI
+1168 DAVHDNIAAIVSELNEAGVLTSNMSSEGSNLIQSWGLAGE
-1178 VAQLSDAGLL
+1178 QLKNSIGDL
-1188 SNELAAEANNV
+1188 SN
-1199 AQGWNVAGDTIEAT
+1199 
-1213 TDTVSQMI
+1213 MI
-1221 NTAFQANEKYYD
+1221 GMAFQTDEAYYD
-1233 MTPEQQQFLS
+1233 TLTEKQQSFLDN
-1243 TFANSLDAS
+1243 FADSIDSSILEGDLENS
-1252 KLNAAG
+1252 
-1258 VENAATDYAEAMMK
+1258 ATDYATAMMK

-1281 KSMEDYADLIKN
+1281 KSMEDYANLIEN

-1422 FLSWAPDKEKKKWE
+1422 FLSWAPEKEKKKWE
-1436 NDTKAMGQ
+1436 NDTKAMGK
-1444 YWQNFVNDMD
+1444 YWQNFVKDMD
-1454 GSVSTVLGSWGEF
+1454 GSVSTVLGSWGTF
-1467 GKDKIPIAFTPL
+1467 GKDEIPIAFTPL

-1496 YINGIVGRAASMPGE
+1496 YINGIVGRAASMPGK

-1531 ATAERTADIM
+1531 DTAERTADIM

-1555 AIQDFCETNGYST
+1555 AIQEFCATNGYST
-1568 GEFFNAVQSG
+1568 GEFFNAIQSG

-1876 NDIERLTNS
+1876 NDIERLTDS

-2022 FADGSYRTGA
+2022 FADGSYRTGT
-2032 TDTSSKSGGVK
+2032 TDESGGVK

-2071 NLQDLQEAGI
+2071 NLQELQEAGI

-2169 VDTPNDPVTPA
+2169 VETPNDPVTPA

-2235 TTTGSSGP
+2235 TTTDSSGP

-2253 GFTGTMTGMAS
+2253 GLTGTMTGMAS

-2332 SSGSLANLDYG
+2332 SSGALANLDYG

-2353 TSSAKTK
+2353 PSSAKTK
-2360 TQKVKVTAD
+2360 IQKVKVTAD

-2417 QIQAEAK
+2417 QIQDEAH
-2424 KAADRFRAQGQKD
+2424 KAAERYRAQGQKD
-2437 SSEYVRSQ
+2437 SSEYIMSM
-2445 QKTWWEAHDSIID
+2445 QKKFWEAHDSIID

-2466 ITSEHENAIKLAE
+2466 ITSEHENAVKLAE

-2600 AVKDIKQKVIDYLSD
+2600 AVKDVKQKVIDYLSD
-2615 IVDAASESVDT
+2615 IVDAASDSVDT
-2626 IQDVL
+2626 VQDVL

-2704 RMALQEN
+2704 RLALQEN

-2724 DLTEVQWGSVYAQL
+2724 DLTEVQWGSIYAQL

-2757 YRSILS
+2757 YRSVLA
-2763 NVKSGVGIDFD
+2763 NVKAGVGIDFD
-2774 DSKDSVDALFKYVED
+2774 DTKDSVDALFKYVED

-2868 LADLQKELGETQAN
+2868 LADLQKELASDQADH
-2882 EAYDRQTDNLDKLQE
+2882 AYDKQTDNLDKMQE

-2987 SNGSNSNTIGDS
+2987 SNGSNSNIIGDS

-3004 SDAEAADIKYIVGQM
+3004 GDADAAGIARIVAKM
-3019 KKNSDKWSKNMTKD
+3019 KKNSDTWSANMTAE
-3033 QKDELNKKNWDWSKQ
+3033 QKKALNQKNADYAGQ
-3048 LNSKYDLGV
+3048 LNSQYDLGV
-3057 YYDGSTGI
+3057 HYDGHTGV
-3065 WYDKDHDNIYSKYL
+3065 WYDKYGNNIYDKYL
-3079 GKLHS
+3079 GIYHT

-3089 DFSTL
+3089 DASTL
-3094 RQDEMIAT
+3094 RQDEMMAI

-3125 SAITSGLSASTL
+3125 SAITSGLSASAL
-3137 PDLSKTA
+3137 PDLSKAA

-3152 REVITIPRENITNVT
+3152 REVVTIPRENVTNVT

>member
-1 MADLG
+1 
-6 VTVELI
+6 
-12 PNFDKLESAL
+12 
-22 SNYKDF
+22 
-28 PIQVDAA
+28 
-35 ALQKSISSAIKNAS
+35 
-49 STKLKVNV
+49 
-57 DTANITAQ
+57 
-65 IKKAISAAGTGTTS
+65 
-79 SGKAKS
+79 
-85 SAASTRSSTTKSSS
+85 
-99 SKSSPSGKTDAEKA
+99 
-113 AERQLRT
+113 
-120 MERQATSL
+120 
-128 RQTMSYL
+128 
-135 KNMPSP
+135 
-141 IDSKAISAAE
+141 
-151 TAMKKFESTTKGTAE
+151 
-166 SVNALK
+166 
-172 EAQQATNIAFSRNNL
+172 
-187 KAAEKAERSMLDV
+187 
-200 QQIRSKFGTL
+200 
-210 NQGNLFGK
+210 
-218 ENVDS
+218 
-223 LDKMLKQYKSMADFT
+223 
-238 PEKYALEKNIKK
+238 
-250 MWTTVSRQNSQ
+250 
-261 SVADSAL
+261 
-268 ASGQKYITQL
+268 
-278 QALKDKGT
+278 
-286 LQNYDWTA
+286 
-294 FENAKS
+294 
-300 VFQNAAAG
+300 
-308 TYELEQGLNG
+308 
-318 LRSAWADAS
+318 
-327 AQADLFNAKQTATVR
+327 
-342 SQRSQEH
+342 
-349 LANIYRQASE
+349 
-359 TLKNNPKAAGSYFQ
+359 
-373 GELRN
+373 
-378 IMSRA
+378 
-383 RNPGEGDSVE
+383 
-393 GLQRDLAAVRSSMEE
+393 
-408 LGFTSETVGQKLTRL
+408 
-423 FKDHFNTA
+423 
-431 IAMAGLHLLQ
+431 
-441 NGLQQTLQNVI
+441 
-452 DVDTA
+452 
-457 MTDLKKVSEGSS
+457 
-469 QDYANYLDSAGE
+469 
-481 RAKSL
+481 
-486 GASITDVI
+486 
-494 GATSEFSR
+494 
-502 LGFNLEDA
+502 
-510 SNLGDWAT
+510 
-518 KYMNVSEYTN
+518 
-528 IEDAAQSLVS
+528 
-538 TLQGFHLAAD
+538 
-548 DVGSVVDRFNE
+548 
-559 VGNNYAVSS
+559 
-568 QGLGEALQRSAAAL
+568 
-582 YAGGNS
+582 
-588 LDESLGLVTAAN
+588 
-600 EVVQDPDTVG
+600 
-610 TWAKTLSMYLR
+610 
-621 AAKADAK
+621 
-628 EAGIETDGMANS
+628 
-640 VSELRDTIKT
+640 
-650 LTHDK
+650 
-655 VDIMADKAGTQF
+655 
-667 KSTTQIMRE
+667 
-676 IAGVYDQ
+676 
-683 LSDVDQAALLKT
+683 
-695 ISGKRMAN
+695 MAN

-712 STVEDVIK
+712 STVEDVIE
-720 STQNATGSAD
+720 STKNATGSAD
-730 AENAKYLDSI
+730 AENAKHLDSI

-762 LVKGT
+762 FVKGT

-777 FNTLIDKLGIL
+777 FNTLIDKAGVI
-788 PGLIAPVT
+788 PGLITPIA
-796 SLLLSMNGKS
+796 SLFMSMNGKGL
-806 IIGGKGESGENIFG
+806 IGEKGEFGENTLD

-832 TKNHDYW
+832 TKNRDYW

-856 RGADFEKALSGAS
+856 SGADFEKALSGAS

-884 EYDVVSGQIDNFT
+884 AEDVVFSKIDNFT
-897 AKQEKVGTLGA
+897 AKQEKIGTLGA

-926 SMAAAMVIQAVLN
+926 SMAAVWAAIQLIRIGADQ
-939 GIATFIDKIHMSAKE
+939 IDKSFMTGAE
-954 ASEITETVLS
+954 AAEV
-964 NYSQATSEIDNNL
+964 TSENIENYT
-977 SSVENMRERFEELSK
+977 SSSKAIEENISTVEGLRDKFEELSK
-992 GVSNS
+992 GVSSS
-997 GENISLTTEQFQEY
+997 GENISLTAEQFQEY

-1028 YNDENQAIIDRNNS
+1028 YNDENQAIIDKNNS

-1060 AVYGGIS
+1060 AVYGGTS
-1067 DNDGGLN
+1067 ENDGGKTNAQVAFLASKDEYKKAKQNQQMVGNQIETFIN
-1074 NAQAAY
+1074 NAFTQA
-1080 VAFREEYKN
+1080 VADKQGYK
-1089 ARTGEKEVDKKA
+1089 V
-1101 ANLFTK
+1101 
-1107 IYSAAKDK
+1107 
-1115 SDKNANKVMSIIQKA
+1115 KNILQKYI
-1130 TGKSYDDFV
+1130 GNSYDDYLDQY
-1139 KEGKIKGSLGI
+1139 GLTKGGMADYLN
-1150 SGRFSSTGWRKEY
+1150 K
-1163 FESNA
+1163 NA
-1168 AAIKENLADI
+1168 DAVHDNIAAIVSELNEAGVLTSNMSSEGSNLIQSWGLAGE
-1178 VAQLSDAGLL
+1178 QLKNSIGDL
-1188 SNELAAEANNV
+1188 SN
-1199 AQGWNVAGDTIEAT
+1199 
-1213 TDTVSQMI
+1213 MI
-1221 NTAFQANEKYYD
+1221 GMAFQTDEAYYD
-1233 MTPEQQQFLS
+1233 TLTEKQQSFLDN
-1243 TFANSLDAS
+1243 FADSIDSSILEGDLENS
-1252 KLNAAG
+1252 
-1258 VENAATDYAEAMMK
+1258 ATDYATAMMK

-1281 KSMEDYADLIKN
+1281 KSMEDYANLIEN

-1422 FLSWAPDKEKKKWE
+1422 FLSWAPEKEKKKWE
-1436 NDTKAMGQ
+1436 NDTKAMGK
-1444 YWQNFVNDMD
+1444 YWQNFVKDMD
-1454 GSVSTVLGSWGEF
+1454 GSVSTVLGSWGTF
-1467 GKDKIPIAFTPL
+1467 GKDEIPIAFTPL

-1496 YINGIVGRAASMPGE
+1496 YINGIVGRAASMPGK

-1531 ATAERTADIM
+1531 DTAERTADIM

-1555 AIQDFCETNGYST
+1555 AIQEFCATNGYST
-1568 GEFFNAVQSG
+1568 GEFFNAIQSG

-1757 SKDQKALVDGMMQVD
+1757 SKDQKALVDGMIQVD

-1876 NDIERLTNS
+1876 NDIERLTDS

-2022 FADGSYRTGA
+2022 FADGSYRTGT
-2032 TDTSSKSGGVK
+2032 TDESGGVK

-2071 NLQDLQEAGI
+2071 NLQELQEAGI

-2169 VDTPNDPVTPA
+2169 VETPNDPVTPA

-2253 GFTGTMTGMAS
+2253 GLTGTMTGMAS

-2332 SSGSLANLDYG
+2332 SSGALANLDYG

-2353 TSSAKTK
+2353 PSSAKTK
-2360 TQKVKVTAD
+2360 IQKVKVTAD

-2417 QIQAEAK
+2417 QIQDEAH
-2424 KAADRFRAQGQKD
+2424 KAAERYRAQGQKD
-2437 SSEYVRSQ
+2437 SSEYIMSM
-2445 QKTWWEAHDSIID
+2445 QKKFWEAHDSIID

-2466 ITSEHENAIKLAE
+2466 ITSEHENAVKLAE

-2571 EAQYYRG
+2571 EAQFYRG

-2600 AVKDIKQKVIDYLSD
+2600 AVKDVKQKVIDYLSD
-2615 IVDAASESVDT
+2615 IVDAASDSVDT

-2631 DTFKKAAEE
+2631 DTFKDAAKE

-2652 FQEISKL
+2652 FQEIMKL
-2659 GVEYMGYLKDENG
+2659 GPEYLGYLQDENG
-2672 LLTINEEMINR
+2672 LLTINEEAIKK
-2683 VIKAKTDQMALE
+2683 VIKAKNEQLALE
-2695 SASAYVERL
+2695 SAAAYVESLRL
-2704 RMALQEN
+2704 ALQEN

-2744 EEGYAQAVKNVDA
+2744 KEGYQKAVAQIDMRRKL
-2757 YRSILS
+2757 LS
-2763 NVKSGVGIDFD
+2763 NVQEGVGIDVD
-2774 DSKDSVDALFKYVED
+2774 DMKDGV
-2789 MIRDEIDQ
+2789 DEIFDYVKEMIKDNIDR

-2822 SKDEADYQ
+2822 TKDEADYQ

-2868 LADLQKELGETQAN
+2868 LADLQKELASDQADH
-2882 EAYDRQTDNLDKLQE
+2882 AYDKQTDNLDKMQE

-2907 KKLQDSISSEE
+2907 KKLQESIQSAER
-2918 KLYQMARKRIQDGWA
+2918 LDAAARKYIKENWNNLYT
-2933 TLYDDLIEYNTR
+2933 TLETWNEEY
-2945 AGSDINAKVTQAWQ
+2945 GSHLTKELQTSWSKALDAAKQYGDYLTALDAIGSSGTNANKT
-2959 DAQKAME
+2959 
-2966 KYNATYL
+2966 
-2973 EVYDRLGENGSNSS
+2973 GS
-2987 SNGSNSNTIGDS
+2987 SNVLGDS
-2999 NKYGT
+2999 SK
-3004 SDAEAADIKYIVGQM
+3004 ADISNEDHIKYIVDQM
-3019 KKNSDKWSKNMTKD
+3019 EKNSAAWFGASEAK
-3033 QKDELNKKNWDWSKQ
+3033 QKELNEANVQ
-3048 LNSKYDLGV
+3048 LSNALRQYGEDPKRVNGTWYASDGTLLYEKYH
-3057 YYDGSTGI
+3057 T
-3065 WYDKDHDNIYSKYL
+3065 
-3079 GKLHS
+3079 

-3089 DFSTL
+3089 DASTL
-3094 RQDEMIAT
+3094 RQDEMMAI

-3125 SAITSGLSASTL
+3125 SAITSGLSASAL

-3152 REVITIPRENITNVT
+3152 REVVTIPRENVTNVT